1 MEWYQLEADDEIL
14 SQVQELKEEQ
24 DRSGEQ
30 QQPVAE
36 TSKTIHPLVREIRS
50 LRSHAAEAK
59 VTTRLYEIN
68 QRGLEKVAADARN
81 ENAWLQQRQKQLVQA
96 AGEWELKRQKA
107 LWEDLEKTNKDLTE
121 HVTQLQAERASL
133 GSENVLWEDEKQ
145 RLGLKIQALLEH
157 YRENGMRLY
166 CKLAK
171 VERLRRPLPLSAL
184 LLGAVPPTL
193 PEAPPLR
200 RSCHRKRPRPRES
213 ADRAKLRGRGAGAEA
228 RRGAAAGASGKVARV
243 SGCPTG
249 PRSLVR
255 ERGVPEEAG
264 SGRASCRR
272 APFRSFPSLRAAS
285 RLCPHRGRP
294 ALFLW
299 TLPPQTRAPVSVPT
313 LGLPR
318 PERSPPAR
326 SSRRDSFRGPATAS
340 LRPRRPP
347 SSFPPSLAATLAPS
361 RPLRPGRGPEEPP
374 GGLPAPR
381 SGRLKER
388 KRSTEAEGSK
398 ERGLVHVWQAG
409 SFSEKP
415 ERLPGWGGKTVL
427 QAALGVKHGVLLTED
442 GEVYSFGT
450 LPWRSEPTSIC
461 PSSPILED
469 ALAGHHVVTIATGSF
484 HSGAVTDSG
493 MVYMWGENSAGQCAV
508 ANQQYVPEPT
518 PVSISD
524 SESSPLLAVRIL
536 QLACGEEHTL
546 ALSISREIWAW
557 GTGCQLGLI
566 TTAFPVTKPQKVEHL
581 AGRVVLQVAC
591 GAFHSLALV
600 QCLPSQDLK
609 PVPERCNQCSQ
620 LLITMTDKEDH
631 VIISD
636 SHCCPLG
643 VTLSESQADSHTST
657 AFSPSAEALDNQ
669 GETFENT
676 IVESGL
682 SSAADLRVGSV
693 QTNSSE
699 AVSSQQ
705 SVLGMPVPSAASIPS
720 DPITQA
726 AEGYLGKL
734 SSRSVKEDSES
745 GDKPVPSQPLTEAAV
760 PNLYAPPP
768 PSTSALNSLVVSCA
782 SAVGVRVAATCE
794 AGALSLKRVM
804 NFYGAVPGE
813 PTGPEGPK
821 DSREEQVKQESMQG
835 KKSSSLVDIRE
846 EESEGGSRRL
856 SLPGLLSQVSPRL
869 LRKAARV
876 RPRAVVLTPTYSGEA
891 DALLPSLRTEVWTWG
906 RGKEGQ
912 LGHGDVLPRLQPLC
926 VKCLDGKEVIHLGAG
941 GSHSLALTAKSQVYS
956 WGNNTFGQLGHSN
969 FPTTVPRLAKISSD
983 NGIWSFAAAQDYSLF
998 VVDTED
1004 FQPGLYYSGW
1014 QGPAEGDSLPENP
1027 SGTQAPVLLSCSKL
1041 GYISRITAGK
1051 DRYLALVDRNIM
1063 GYIASLHELA
1073 TTERRFYSKLSDIK
1087 SQILRPLLSLENLGT
1102 MATVQLLQEVAS
1114 RFSKLC
1120 YLIGQHGASLSSFLQ
1135 GTKEARSLVVL
1146 KHANLFLDSYTEQV
1160 SGPVYCTSI
1169 TNFLVM
1175 GGFQLLAKPAIDFLN
1190 KNQEL
1195 LQDLS
1200 EVNDENTQLV
1210 EILHSLFFLPIR
1222 RLHNYAKV
1230 LLKLATCF
1238 EVSSSEY
1245 QKLQDSSSCY
1255 ESLALH
1261 LGRKRKEAEYT
1272 LGFWKTF
1279 PGKMTDSL
1287 RKPERRLL
1295 CESSNR
1301 ALSLQHAGRF
1311 SVNWFILFND
1321 ALVHAQFSTHH
1332 VFPLT
1337 TLWVEPLSEEAGSV
1351 NGLKITTPEEQ
1362 FTLISSTP
1370 QEKTK
1375 WLRAISQ
1382 AVDQALR
1389 GTSDLPPY
1397 GSCSVQRQEPPISR
1411 SAKYTFYKDPRLK
1424 DATYNGRWLLGKPH
1438 GRGVLKWPD
1447 GKTYTGMFRNGLE
1460 EGYGEYRIPNKA
1472 LSKDD
1477 HYVGHWKEGKMC
1489 GQGVYSYASGEVFEG
1504 CFQDDM
1510 RHGHGLLRSGKLTS
1524 SSPSMFIG
1532 QWIMD
1537 KKAGYGVFDDITR
1550 GEKYM
1555 GMWQEDACQG
1565 NGVVVTQFGLYYEG
1579 NFHLNKMMGNGILLS
1594 EDDTIYEGEFSD
1606 DWTLSGKG
1614 TLTMPNGDYI
1624 EGYFSGEWGSGIKIT
1639 GTYFKPSLYEND
1651 KDRPKVLRLG
1661 NLSVAP
1667 DEKWKAVFDE
1677 CWHQLGCESPG
1688 QGEVWKAWDN
1698 IAVALTTSR
1707 RQHRDSPEILSRSQT
1722 QTLESLEF
1730 IPQHVGAFSVEKY
1743 EDIRKYLIKA
1753 CDTPLHPLG
1762 RLVETLVAVYRM
1774 TYVGVGANRRLLQ
1787 EAVKEIKSY
1796 LKRIF
1801 QLVRFLF
1808 PELPEEGSTIPLSAP
1823 LPAEKKSFCTGKA
1836 DSRSESPEPGYV
1848 VTSSGLL
1855 LPVLLPRLYP
1865 PLFMLYALDNDREED
1880 VYWECVLR
1888 LNKQP
1893 DTALLG
1899 FLGVQRKFWPVTL
1912 SILGESKK
1920 VLPTTK
1926 DACFASAVECLQQI
1940 STTFTPSDKL
1950 KVIQQTFEEISQ
1962 SVLASLQEDFLWS
1975 MDDLFPVFL
1984 YVVLRARI
1992 RNLGSEVHLIEDL
2005 MDPYLQHGEQGIMF
2019 TTLKACY
2026 YQIQREKLN

>member
-1 MEWYQLEADDEIL
+1 MDA
-14 SQVQELKEEQ
+14 KT
-24 DRSGEQ
+24 RS
-30 QQPVAE
+30 
-36 TSKTIHPLVREIRS
+36 
-50 LRSHAAEAK
+50 
-59 VTTRLYEIN
+59 
-68 QRGLEKVAADARN
+68 
-81 ENAWLQQRQKQLVQA
+81 
-96 AGEWELKRQKA
+96 
-107 LWEDLEKTNKDLTE
+107 
-121 HVTQLQAERASL
+121 
-133 GSENVLWEDEKQ
+133 
-145 RLGLKIQALLEH
+145 
-157 YRENGMRLY
+157 
-166 CKLAK
+166 
-171 VERLRRPLPLSAL
+171 
-184 LLGAVPPTL
+184 
-193 PEAPPLR
+193 
-200 RSCHRKRPRPRES
+200 
-213 ADRAKLRGRGAGAEA
+213 
-228 RRGAAAGASGKVARV
+228 
-243 SGCPTG
+243 
-249 PRSLVR
+249 
-255 ERGVPEEAG
+255 
-264 SGRASCRR
+264 
-272 APFRSFPSLRAAS
+272 
-285 RLCPHRGRP
+285 
-294 ALFLW
+294 
-299 TLPPQTRAPVSVPT
+299 
-313 LGLPR
+313 
-318 PERSPPAR
+318 
-326 SSRRDSFRGPATAS
+326 
-340 LRPRRPP
+340 
-347 SSFPPSLAATLAPS
+347 
-361 RPLRPGRGPEEPP
+361 
-374 GGLPAPR
+374 
-381 SGRLKER
+381 
-388 KRSTEAEGSK
+388 STEAEGSK
-398 ERGLVHVWQAG
+398 ERGLVHIWPAG
-409 SFSEKP
+409 SFSVTP
-415 ERLPGWGGKTVL
+415 ERLLGCGGKTVL
-427 QAALGVKHGVLLTED
+427 QAALGIKHGVLLTED
-442 GEVYSFGT
+442 GQVYSFGT
-450 LPWRSEPTSIC
+450 LPWRHEAAEIC
-461 PSSPILED
+461 PSNPLLEH
-469 ALAGHHVVTIATGSF
+469 ALAGHYVVTVATGSY
-484 HSGAVTDSG
+484 HSGAVTESG
-493 MVYMWGENSAGQCAV
+493 TVYMWGENSAGQCAV
-508 ANQQYVPEPT
+508 ANQQYVAEPQ

-566 TTAFPVTKPQKVEHL
+566 TSAFPVTKPQKVEHL

-591 GAFHSLALV
+591 GASHSLALV

-620 LLITMTDKEDH
+620 LLMTMTDKEDH

-643 VTLSESQADSHTST
+643 VTLCESQA
-657 AFSPSAEALDNQ
+657 
-669 GETFENT
+669 ENHA
-676 IVESGL
+676 
-682 SSAADLRVGSV
+682 SAAITPSSLDALGNQADVFESTRGEKELPVAAELSATSV
-693 QTNSSE
+693 QTTSDDASSSQLDMMGTAEISSTRNIPSYPDTQAVNEYLRKLSDHPVREEAENSAKSVPCQPLVEE
-699 AVSSQQ
+699 AVPHLHS
-705 SVLGMPVPSAASIPS
+705 
-720 DPITQA
+720 
-726 AEGYLGKL
+726 
-734 SSRSVKEDSES
+734 
-745 GDKPVPSQPLTEAAV
+745 
-760 PNLYAPPP
+760 PPTT
-768 PSTSALNSLVVSCA
+768 STSALNSLVVSCA
-782 SAVGVRVAATCE
+782 SAVGVRVAATYE
-794 AGALSLKRVM
+794 AGALSLKKVM
-804 NFYGAVPGE
+804 NFYSTAPCEAGAQAGSGSPL
-813 PTGPEGPK
+813 GPEGPK

-876 RPRAVVLTPTYSGEA
+876 KTRTVVLTPTYSGEA

-906 RGKEGQ
+906 KGKEGQ

-926 VKCLDGKEVIHLGAG
+926 VKCLDGKEVIYVEAG
-941 GSHSLALTAKSQVYS
+941 GYHSLALTAKSQVYS
-956 WGNNTFGQLGHSN
+956 WGSNTAGQLGHSDS
-969 FPTTVPRLAKISSD
+969 PTTVPRLAKV
-983 NGIWSFAAAQDYSLF
+983 NGVSGTWSVTAGPDYSLF
-998 VVDTED
+998 LVDTED
-1004 FQPGLYYSGW
+1004 FQPGLYYSGR
-1014 QGPAEGDSLPENP
+1014 QVPTEGDSLPESQ
-1027 SGTQAPVLLSCSKL
+1027 SGTKSPVLLSCHKL
-1041 GYISRITAGK
+1041 GYISGVTAGK
-1051 DRYLALVDRNIM
+1051 DNFLTLVDKNIM

-1087 SQILRPLLSLENLGT
+1087 SQVLRPLLSLENLGP
-1102 MATVQLLQEVAS
+1102 ASTVQLLQEVAS

-1120 YLIGQHGASLSSFLQ
+1120 YLIGQHGTSLSSFLH
-1135 GTKEARSLVVL
+1135 GRKEARSLVIL
-1146 KHANLFLDSYTEQV
+1146 KHAGLFLDSYTE
-1160 SGPVYCTSI
+1160 YCTSI
-1169 TNFLVM
+1169 TNFVVM

-1195 LQDLS
+1195 LQGLS
-1200 EVNDENTQLV
+1200 EVNDENTQLM
-1210 EILHSLFFLPIR
+1210 EILNTLFFLPIG
-1222 RLHNYAKV
+1222 RLHDYAKI

-1238 EVSSSEY
+1238 EVTAPEY
-1245 QKLQDSSSCY
+1245 QKLQDASSCY
-1255 ESLALH
+1255 ECLALH

-1332 VFPLT
+1332 VFPLA
-1337 TLWVEPLSEEAGSV
+1337 TLWVEPLSEEASGV
-1351 NGLKITTPEEQ
+1351 NGLKVTTPEEQ
-1362 FTLISSTP
+1362 FTLVSSTP

-1397 GSCSVQRQEPPISR
+1397 GSGSSLPRQDPPISR

-1424 DATYNGRWLLGKPH
+1424 EATYDGRWLSGKPH

-1447 GKTYTGMFRNGLE
+1447 GKMYSGMFRNGLE
-1460 EGYGEYRIPNKA
+1460 DGYGEYRIPNKA
-1472 LSKDD
+1472 LNKEDQ
-1477 HYVGHWKEGKMC
+1477 YVGHWKEGKMC
-1489 GQGVYSYASGEVFEG
+1489 GQGIYSYASGEVFEG
-1504 CFQDDM
+1504 CFQDNM

-1532 QWIMD
+1532 QWVMD

-1555 GMWQEDACQG
+1555 GMWQDDVCQG

-1579 NFHLNKMMGNGILLS
+1579 NFSLNKMMGNGVLLS

-1606 DWTLSGKG
+1606 DWNLSGKG

-1624 EGYFSGEWGSGIKIT
+1624 EGFFNGEWGSGIKIT
-1639 GTYFKPSLYEND
+1639 GSYFKPSLYESD
-1651 KDRPKVLRLG
+1651 KDRPKVLKLG
-1661 NLSVAP
+1661 NLAVPA

-1677 CWHQLGCESPG
+1677 CWRQLGCENPG
-1688 QGEVWKAWDN
+1688 QGDVWKAWDN
-1698 IAVALTTSR
+1698 IAVALTTNR

-1730 IPQHVGAFSVEKY
+1730 IPHHVGAFSVEKY
-1743 EDIRKYLIKA
+1743 EGIKKYLIKA

-1762 RLVETLVAVYRM
+1762 GLVETLVAVYRM

-1808 PELPEEGSTIPLSAP
+1808 PELPDEGSTIPLSTP
-1823 LPAEKKSFCTGKA
+1823 LPTERKASFCTGKS

-1912 SILGESKK
+1912 AALGESKK

-1962 SVLASLQEDFLWS
+1962 SVLATLQEDFLWS

>member
-1 MEWYQLEADDEIL
+1 MD
-14 SQVQELKEEQ
+14 
-24 DRSGEQ
+24 
-30 QQPVAE
+30 
-36 TSKTIHPLVREIRS
+36 SK
-50 LRSHAAEAK
+50 K
-59 VTTRLYEIN
+59 
-68 QRGLEKVAADARN
+68 
-81 ENAWLQQRQKQLVQA
+81 
-96 AGEWELKRQKA
+96 
-107 LWEDLEKTNKDLTE
+107 
-121 HVTQLQAERASL
+121 
-133 GSENVLWEDEKQ
+133 
-145 RLGLKIQALLEH
+145 
-157 YRENGMRLY
+157 
-166 CKLAK
+166 
-171 VERLRRPLPLSAL
+171 
-184 LLGAVPPTL
+184 
-193 PEAPPLR
+193 
-200 RSCHRKRPRPRES
+200 
-213 ADRAKLRGRGAGAEA
+213 
-228 RRGAAAGASGKVARV
+228 
-243 SGCPTG
+243 
-249 PRSLVR
+249 
-255 ERGVPEEAG
+255 
-264 SGRASCRR
+264 
-272 APFRSFPSLRAAS
+272 
-285 RLCPHRGRP
+285 
-294 ALFLW
+294 
-299 TLPPQTRAPVSVPT
+299 
-313 LGLPR
+313 
-318 PERSPPAR
+318 R
-326 SSRRDSFRGPATAS
+326 SST
-340 LRPRRPP
+340 
-347 SSFPPSLAATLAPS
+347 
-361 RPLRPGRGPEEPP
+361 
-374 GGLPAPR
+374 
-381 SGRLKER
+381 K
-388 KRSTEAEGSK
+388 AEGSK
-398 ERGLVHVWQAG
+398 ERGLVHVWPAG
-409 SFSEKP
+409 SCSVTP
-415 ERLPGWGGKTVL
+415 ERLPGWGERTVL

-442 GEVYSFGT
+442 GAVYSFGT
-450 LPWRSEPTSIC
+450 LPWRSAPAETC
-461 PSSPILED
+461 PSSPILEH
-469 ALAGHHVVTIATGSF
+469 ALVGQCVVTVAAGSF
-484 HSGAVTDSG
+484 HSGAVTESG
-493 MVYMWGENSAGQCAV
+493 VVYMWGENSAGQCAV
-508 ANQQYVPEPT
+508 ANQQWVPEPSA
-518 PVSISD
+518 VSIAD
-524 SESSPLLAVRIL
+524 SETSPSLAVRIL

-557 GTGCQLGLI
+557 GTGCQLGLM
-566 TTAFPVTKPQKVEHL
+566 TTTFPVTKPQKVEHL

-591 GAFHSLALV
+591 GASHSLALV
-600 QCLPSQDLK
+600 QCPPSQK

-620 LLITMTDKEDH
+620 LLMTMTDKEDH

-643 VTLSESQADSHTST
+643 VTLAESQAEKQAST
-657 AFSPSAEALDNQ
+657 AISPSTETRDSQ
-669 GETFENT
+669 GEVFENT
-676 IVESGL
+676 HVQHDPAVANKLNVGNVQTTSGDAVPPQL
-682 SSAADLRVGSV
+682 DIIGTTETSSAR
-693 QTNSSE
+693 N
-699 AVSSQQ
+699 
-705 SVLGMPVPSAASIPS
+705 IPS
-720 DPITQA
+720 DPDAPAGNEHMQ
-726 AEGYLGKL
+726 KL
-734 SSRSVKEDSES
+734 SDPSKRENSEN
-745 GDKPVPSQPLTEAAV
+745 GEKPVPSQ
-760 PNLYAPPP
+760 
-768 PSTSALNSLVVSCA
+768 
-782 SAVGVRVAATCE
+782 
-794 AGALSLKRVM
+794 
-804 NFYGAVPGE
+804 
-813 PTGPEGPK
+813 
-821 DSREEQVKQESMQG
+821 
-835 KKSSSLVDIRE
+835 
-846 EESEGGSRRL
+846 
-856 SLPGLLSQVSPRL
+856 
-869 LRKAARV
+869 
-876 RPRAVVLTPTYSGEA
+876 
-891 DALLPSLRTEVWTWG
+891 
-906 RGKEGQ
+906 
-912 LGHGDVLPRLQPLC
+912 
-926 VKCLDGKEVIHLGAG
+926 
-941 GSHSLALTAKSQVYS
+941 
-956 WGNNTFGQLGHSN
+956 
-969 FPTTVPRLAKISSD
+969 
-983 NGIWSFAAAQDYSLF
+983 
-998 VVDTED
+998 
-1004 FQPGLYYSGW
+1004 
-1014 QGPAEGDSLPENP
+1014 
-1027 SGTQAPVLLSCSKL
+1027 L
-1041 GYISRITAGK
+1041 GYISRVAAGR
-1051 DRYLALVDRNIM
+1051 DSYLALVDKNIM

-1073 TTERRFYSKLSDIK
+1073 ATERRFYAKLSDIK

-1102 MATVQLLQEVAS
+1102 ASTVQLLQEVAS

-1135 GTKEARSLVVL
+1135 GVKEARSLVIL
-1146 KHANLFLDSYTEQV
+1146 KHASLFLDSYTE
-1160 SGPVYCTSI
+1160 YCTAV
-1169 TNFLVM
+1169 THFLVM

-1200 EVNDENTQLV
+1200 EVIDENIQLI
-1210 EILHSLFFLPIR
+1210 EILNTLFFLPTR
-1222 RLHNYAKV
+1222 RLHNYAEV

-1238 EVSSSEY
+1238 EVTSPDY

-1255 ESLALH
+1255 ECLALH

-1332 VFPLT
+1332 VFPLAT
-1337 TLWVEPLSEEAGSV
+1337 IWAEPLSEEAGGV

-1389 GTSDLPPY
+1389 GASDHPPY
-1397 GSCSVQRQEPPISR
+1397 GGGSSIQRQEPPISR

-1424 DATYNGRWLLGKPH
+1424 DATYDGRWFSGKPH

-1447 GKTYTGMFRNGLE
+1447 GKMYSGTFRNGLE
-1460 EGYGEYRIPNKA
+1460 DGYGEYRIPNKA
-1472 LSKDD
+1472 LSKED

-1504 CFQDDM
+1504 CFQDNM

-1532 QWIMD
+1532 QWVMD
-1537 KKAGYGVFDDITR
+1537 KKSGYGVFDDITR

-1555 GMWQEDACQG
+1555 GMWQDDVCQG

-1579 NFHLNKMMGNGILLS
+1579 NFHLNKMMGNGVLLS

-1606 DWTLSGKG
+1606 DWTLNGKG

-1639 GTYFKPSLYEND
+1639 GTYFKPSLYESD
-1651 KDRPKVLRLG
+1651 KDKPKVFRKLG
-1661 NLSVAP
+1661 NLAVPA

-1688 QGEVWKAWDN
+1688 QGEVWKAWEN
-1698 IAVALTTSR
+1698 IAVALTANR

-1743 EDIRKYLIKA
+1743 DDIKKYLIKA

-1823 LPAEKKSFCTGKA
+1823 LPTERKSFCTGKS

-1865 PLFMLYALDNDREED
+1865 PLFMLYALENDREED

-1893 DTALLG
+1893 DIALLG

-1912 SILGESKK
+1912 SILGETKK

-1962 SVLASLQEDFLWS
+1962 GVLASLQEDFLWS

>member
-1 MEWYQLEADDEIL
+1 MD
-14 SQVQELKEEQ
+14 SKK
-24 DRSGEQ
+24 RS
-30 QQPVAE
+30 
-36 TSKTIHPLVREIRS
+36 
-50 LRSHAAEAK
+50 
-59 VTTRLYEIN
+59 
-68 QRGLEKVAADARN
+68 
-81 ENAWLQQRQKQLVQA
+81 
-96 AGEWELKRQKA
+96 
-107 LWEDLEKTNKDLTE
+107 
-121 HVTQLQAERASL
+121 
-133 GSENVLWEDEKQ
+133 
-145 RLGLKIQALLEH
+145 
-157 YRENGMRLY
+157 
-166 CKLAK
+166 
-171 VERLRRPLPLSAL
+171 
-184 LLGAVPPTL
+184 
-193 PEAPPLR
+193 
-200 RSCHRKRPRPRES
+200 
-213 ADRAKLRGRGAGAEA
+213 
-228 RRGAAAGASGKVARV
+228 
-243 SGCPTG
+243 
-249 PRSLVR
+249 
-255 ERGVPEEAG
+255 
-264 SGRASCRR
+264 
-272 APFRSFPSLRAAS
+272 
-285 RLCPHRGRP
+285 
-294 ALFLW
+294 
-299 TLPPQTRAPVSVPT
+299 
-313 LGLPR
+313 
-318 PERSPPAR
+318 
-326 SSRRDSFRGPATAS
+326 
-340 LRPRRPP
+340 
-347 SSFPPSLAATLAPS
+347 
-361 RPLRPGRGPEEPP
+361 
-374 GGLPAPR
+374 
-381 SGRLKER
+381 
-388 KRSTEAEGSK
+388 STEAEGSK

-409 SFSEKP
+409 SFPITP

-450 LPWRSEPTSIC
+450 LSWRSEPAEIC
-461 PSSPILED
+461 PSSPVLEN
-469 ALAGHHVVTIATGSF
+469 ALVGQYVVTVATGSF
-484 HSGAVTDSG
+484 HNGAVTESG
-493 MVYMWGENSAGQCAV
+493 VVYMWGENSAGQCAV
-508 ANQQYVPEPT
+508 ANQQYVPEPS

-524 SESSPLLAVRIL
+524 SETSPLLSVRIL

-566 TTAFPVTKPQKVEHL
+566 TTTFPVTKPQKIEHL

-643 VTLSESQADSHTST
+643 VTLSESQAESHAS
-657 AFSPSAEALDNQ
+657 AAISPSPETLGSQ
-669 GETFENT
+669 GVENAP
-676 IVESGL
+676 
-682 SSAADLRVGSV
+682 AAKDAPVTTELNGESV
-693 QTNSSE
+693 QTTSGD
-699 AVSSQQ
+699 AISSQQ
-705 SVLGMPVPSAASIPS
+705 NIMGTTEISSARNIPS
-720 DPITQA
+720 YPDTQA
-726 AEGYLGKL
+726 VNEHLQKL
-734 SSRSVKEDSES
+734 SDHSIKEDSENS
-745 GDKPVPSQPLTEAAV
+745 EKPAAPQPLVEEAI
-760 PNLYAPPP
+760 PHLHSPSTT
-768 PSTSALNSLVVSCA
+768 STSALNSLVVSCA
-782 SAVGVRVAATCE
+782 SAVGVRVAATYE
-794 AGALSLKRVM
+794 AGALSLKKVM
-804 NFYGAVPGE
+804 NFYSTPPCETGAQAGSSAI
-813 PTGPEGPK
+813 GPEGLK

-876 RPRAVVLTPTYSGEA
+876 KTRTVVLTPTYSGEA

-906 RGKEGQ
+906 KGKEGQ

-926 VKCLDGKEVIHLGAG
+926 VKCLDGKEVIHLEAG
-941 GSHSLALTAKSQVYS
+941 SYHSLALTAKSQVYS
-956 WGNNTFGQLGHSN
+956 WGSNTFGQLGHSD
-969 FPTTVPRLAKISSD
+969 FPTTVPRLAKISSE
-983 NGIWSFAAAQDYSLF
+983 NGVWSIAAGQDYSLF
-998 VVDTED
+998 LVDTED
-1004 FQPGLYYSGW
+1004 FQPGLYYSGR
-1014 QGPAEGDSLPENP
+1014 QEPTEGDNLQENH
-1027 SGTQAPVLLSCSKL
+1027 SGTKTPVLLSCSKL
-1041 GYISRITAGK
+1041 GYISRVTAGK
-1051 DRYLALVDRNIM
+1051 DSYLTLVDKNIM

-1102 MATVQLLQEVAS
+1102 ATTVQLLQEVAS

-1120 YLIGQHGASLSSFLQ
+1120 YLIGQHGASLSSFLH
-1135 GTKEARSLVVL
+1135 GIKESRSLVIL
-1146 KHANLFLDSYTEQV
+1146 KHASLFLDSYTE
-1160 SGPVYCTSI
+1160 YCTSI

-1200 EVNDENTQLV
+1200 EVNDENTQLM
-1210 EILHSLFFLPIR
+1210 EILNTLFFLPIR

-1238 EVSSSEY
+1238 EVTSPEY

-1332 VFPLT
+1332 VFPLA
-1337 TLWVEPLSEEAGSV
+1337 TLWAEPLSEEAGGV

-1397 GSCSVQRQEPPISR
+1397 GSGSSVQRQEPPISR

-1424 DATYNGRWLLGKPH
+1424 DATYDGRWLSGKPH

-1447 GKTYTGMFRNGLE
+1447 GKMYSGMFRNGLE
-1460 EGYGEYRIPNKA
+1460 DGYGEYRIPNKA
-1472 LSKDD
+1472 MNKED
-1477 HYVGHWKEGKMC
+1477 HYVGLWKEGKMC
-1489 GQGVYSYASGEVFEG
+1489 GQGVYSHSYASGEVFEG
-1504 CFQDDM
+1504 CFQDNM

-1532 QWIMD
+1532 QWVMD

-1555 GMWQEDACQG
+1555 GLWQDDACQG

-1579 NFHLNKMMGNGILLS
+1579 NFHLNKMMGNGVLLS

-1639 GTYFKPSLYEND
+1639 GTYFKPSLYESD
-1651 KDRPKVLRLG
+1651 KDRPKLFRKLG
-1661 NLSVAP
+1661 NLAVPA

-1677 CWHQLGCESPG
+1677 CWRQLGCESPG

-1698 IAVALTTSR
+1698 IAVALTTNR
-1707 RQHRDSPEILSRSQT
+1707 RQHKDSPEILSRSQT

-1730 IPQHVGAFSVEKY
+1730 IPQHVGTFSVEKY
-1743 EDIRKYLIKA
+1743 DDIKKYLIKVNYVG
-1753 CDTPLHPLG
+1753 LIRLG
-1762 RLVETLVAVYRM
+1762 VVAQYRM

-1823 LPAEKKSFCTGKA
+1823 LPTERKSFCTGKS
-1836 DSRSESPEPGYV
+1836 DSRSESPEPGYFL
-1848 VTSSGLL
+1848 GLRAIFL
-1855 LPVLLPRLYP
+1855 VILSDKVDP
-1865 PLFMLYALDNDREED
+1865 PLNNYIIYAI
-1880 VYWECVLR
+1880 
-1888 LNKQP
+1888 KQKKKNSKFFSVEQFN
-1893 DTALLG
+1893 TKITIIICG
-1899 FLGVQRKFWPVTL
+1899 FHCRKFWPVTL
-1912 SILGESKK
+1912 SILGDNKK

>member
-1 MEWYQLEADDEIL
+1 MD
-14 SQVQELKEEQ
+14 
-24 DRSGEQ
+24 
-30 QQPVAE
+30 
-36 TSKTIHPLVREIRS
+36 SKKKS
-50 LRSHAAEAK
+50 
-59 VTTRLYEIN
+59 
-68 QRGLEKVAADARN
+68 
-81 ENAWLQQRQKQLVQA
+81 
-96 AGEWELKRQKA
+96 
-107 LWEDLEKTNKDLTE
+107 
-121 HVTQLQAERASL
+121 
-133 GSENVLWEDEKQ
+133 
-145 RLGLKIQALLEH
+145 
-157 YRENGMRLY
+157 
-166 CKLAK
+166 
-171 VERLRRPLPLSAL
+171 SA
-184 LLGAVPPTL
+184 
-193 PEAPPLR
+193 
-200 RSCHRKRPRPRES
+200 
-213 ADRAKLRGRGAGAEA
+213 
-228 RRGAAAGASGKVARV
+228 
-243 SGCPTG
+243 
-249 PRSLVR
+249 
-255 ERGVPEEAG
+255 
-264 SGRASCRR
+264 
-272 APFRSFPSLRAAS
+272 
-285 RLCPHRGRP
+285 
-294 ALFLW
+294 
-299 TLPPQTRAPVSVPT
+299 
-313 LGLPR
+313 
-318 PERSPPAR
+318 
-326 SSRRDSFRGPATAS
+326 
-340 LRPRRPP
+340 
-347 SSFPPSLAATLAPS
+347 
-361 RPLRPGRGPEEPP
+361 
-374 GGLPAPR
+374 
-381 SGRLKER
+381 
-388 KRSTEAEGSK
+388 EAEGSK

-409 SFSEKP
+409 SFSLTP

-450 LPWRSEPTSIC
+450 LPWKSESAEIC
-461 PSSPILED
+461 PSSPLLES
-469 ALAGHHVVTIATGSF
+469 ALVGHHVVTVATGSF
-484 HSGAVTDSG
+484 HSGAVTESG
-493 MVYMWGENSAGQCAV
+493 AVYMWGENTAGQCAV
-508 ANQQYVPEPT
+508 ANQQYVPEPSS
-518 PVSISD
+518 VSISD
-524 SESSPLLAVRIL
+524 SETSPLLAVRIL

-566 TTAFPVTKPQKVEHL
+566 TTTFPVTKPQKVEHL

-600 QCLPSQDLK
+600 QCLPPQDLK

-643 VTLSESQADSHTST
+643 VTLSESQAEHHTST
-657 AFSPSAEALDNQ
+657 ATSPQTEV
-669 GETFENT
+669 FENALVGT
-676 IVESGL
+676 ELNMGNISATSG
-682 SSAADLRVGSV
+682 S
-693 QTNSSE
+693 

-705 SVLGMPVPSAASIPS
+705 NVAGTAEVSSARMAPSYP
-720 DPITQA
+720 DTQA
-726 AEGYLGKL
+726 VTAYLQKL
-734 SSRSVKEDSES
+734 SEQPGRENHEQEE
-745 GDKPVPSQPLTEAAV
+745 KPPQVQPPVEEVGPDLHS
-760 PNLYAPPP
+760 PPTT
-768 PSTSALNSLVVSCA
+768 STSALNSLVVSCA
-782 SAVGVRVAATCE
+782 SAVGVRVAATYE
-794 AGALSLKRVM
+794 AGALSLKKVM
-804 NFYGAVPGE
+804 NFYSTTPGE
-813 PTGPEGPK
+813 MGAQPGSAPTGPESLK
-821 DSREEQVKQESMQG
+821 DLREEQVRQESMQG

-846 EESEGGSRRL
+846 EEAEGGSRRL

-876 RPRAVVLTPTYSGEA
+876 KTRTVVLTPTYSGEA

-906 RGKEGQ
+906 KGKDGQ

-926 VKCLDGKEVIHLGAG
+926 VKCLDGKEVIHLEAG
-941 GSHSLALTAKSQVYS
+941 DSHSLALTAKSQVYS
-956 WGNNTFGQLGHSN
+956 WGSNTFGQLGHSD
-969 FPTTVPRLAKISSD
+969 FPTTVPRLAKVSSE
-983 NGIWSFAAAQDYSLF
+983 NGVWSVAAGRDYSLF
-998 VVDTED
+998 LVDTKD
-1004 FQPGLYYSGW
+1004 SQPGLYYSGR
-1014 QGPAEGDSLPENP
+1014 QDPAEGDALPENP
-1027 SGTQAPVLLSCSKL
+1027 GGTKTPVLLSCNKL
-1041 GYISRITAGK
+1041 GYISRVTAGT
-1051 DRYLALVDRNIM
+1051 DSYLALVDKNVM

-1073 TTERRFYSKLSDIK
+1073 TTERRFYSKLSEIK
-1087 SQILRPLLSLENLGT
+1087 SQILRPLLSLDNLGT
-1102 MATVQLLQEVAS
+1102 VTTLQLLQEVAS

-1135 GTKEARSLVVL
+1135 GVKEARSLVIM
-1146 KHANLFLDSYTEQV
+1146 KHSSLFLDSYTE
-1160 SGPVYCTSI
+1160 YCASFS
-1169 TNFLVM
+1169 NFLVM

-1200 EVNDENTQLV
+1200 EVNDENTQLM
-1210 EILHSLFFLPIR
+1210 EILNTVFFLPVR

-1238 EVSSSEY
+1238 EVASPEY
-1245 QKLQDSSSCY
+1245 QMLQDSSSCY

-1332 VFPLT
+1332 VFPLA
-1337 TLWVEPLSEEAGSV
+1337 TLWAEPLSEEAGSV

-1389 GTSDLPPY
+1389 GTSDFPLY
-1397 GSCSVQRQEPPISR
+1397 GGGSSVQRQEPPISR

-1424 DATYNGRWLLGKPH
+1424 DATYDGRWLSGKPH
-1438 GRGVLKWPD
+1438 GRGVLKWLD
-1447 GKTYTGMFRNGLE
+1447 GKTYSGMFRNGLE
-1460 EGYGEYRIPNKA
+1460 DGYGEYRIPNKA
-1472 LSKDD
+1472 LNKED

-1504 CFQDDM
+1504 CFQDNM

-1532 QWIMD
+1532 QWVMD

-1555 GMWQEDACQG
+1555 GMWQDDVCQG

-1579 NFHLNKMMGNGILLS
+1579 NFHLNKMAGNGVLLS

-1639 GTYFKPSLYEND
+1639 GTYFKPSLYESD
-1651 KDRPKVLRLG
+1651 KDKPKALKLG
-1661 NLSVAP
+1661 NLAVAA

-1677 CWHQLGCESPG
+1677 CWRQLGCESPG

-1722 QTLESLEF
+1722 QTLESLEY

-1743 EDIRKYLIKA
+1743 DDIRKYLIKA

-1823 LPAEKKSFCTGKA
+1823 LPTGRRSFCTGKS
-1836 DSRSESPEPGYV
+1836 DSGSESPEPGYV

-1893 DTALLG
+1893 DLPLLG
-1899 FLGVQRKFWPVTL
+1899 FLGVQRKFWPATL

>member
-1 MEWYQLEADDEIL
+1 MD
-14 SQVQELKEEQ
+14 SKK
-24 DRSGEQ
+24 RS
-30 QQPVAE
+30 
-36 TSKTIHPLVREIRS
+36 
-50 LRSHAAEAK
+50 
-59 VTTRLYEIN
+59 
-68 QRGLEKVAADARN
+68 
-81 ENAWLQQRQKQLVQA
+81 
-96 AGEWELKRQKA
+96 
-107 LWEDLEKTNKDLTE
+107 
-121 HVTQLQAERASL
+121 
-133 GSENVLWEDEKQ
+133 
-145 RLGLKIQALLEH
+145 
-157 YRENGMRLY
+157 
-166 CKLAK
+166 
-171 VERLRRPLPLSAL
+171 
-184 LLGAVPPTL
+184 
-193 PEAPPLR
+193 
-200 RSCHRKRPRPRES
+200 
-213 ADRAKLRGRGAGAEA
+213 
-228 RRGAAAGASGKVARV
+228 
-243 SGCPTG
+243 
-249 PRSLVR
+249 
-255 ERGVPEEAG
+255 
-264 SGRASCRR
+264 
-272 APFRSFPSLRAAS
+272 
-285 RLCPHRGRP
+285 
-294 ALFLW
+294 
-299 TLPPQTRAPVSVPT
+299 
-313 LGLPR
+313 
-318 PERSPPAR
+318 
-326 SSRRDSFRGPATAS
+326 
-340 LRPRRPP
+340 
-347 SSFPPSLAATLAPS
+347 
-361 RPLRPGRGPEEPP
+361 
-374 GGLPAPR
+374 
-381 SGRLKER
+381 
-388 KRSTEAEGSK
+388 STEAEGSK

-409 SFSEKP
+409 SCSVTP
-415 ERLPGWGGKTVL
+415 ERLPGWGEKTVL

-442 GEVYSFGT
+442 GAVYSFGN
-450 LPWRSEPTSIC
+450 LPWRNEPAEIC
-461 PSSPILED
+461 PSSPILEN
-469 ALAGHHVVTIATGSF
+469 ALVGQYAVTVAAGSF
-484 HSGAVTDSG
+484 HSGAVTESG
-493 MVYMWGENSAGQCAV
+493 VVYMWGENSAGQCAV
-508 ANQQYVPEPT
+508 ANQPYVPEPN

-524 SESSPLLAVRIL
+524 SEASSLLAVRIL

-566 TTAFPVTKPQKVEHL
+566 TTTFPVTKPQKVEHL

-643 VTLSESQADSHTST
+643 VTLSESQAENQPST
-657 AFSPSAEALDNQ
+657 AISTPTETLDSQ
-669 GETFENT
+669 GEVFENAL
-676 IVESGL
+676 VENALPVATKVSVENVQTTRGDAISSQL
-682 SSAADLRVGSV
+682 DIMGTTGVSSAGNVPSYPNC
-693 QTNSSE
+693 Q
-699 AVSSQQ
+699 AVSEFMQ
-705 SVLGMPVPSAASIPS
+705 
-720 DPITQA
+720 
-726 AEGYLGKL
+726 KL
-734 SSRSVKEDSES
+734 TDHSKGENSEDGE
-745 GDKPVPSQPLTEAAV
+745 KPVPSQPLVEEAV
-760 PNLYAPPP
+760 PNLHSPPTT
-768 PSTSALNSLVVSCA
+768 STSALNSLVVSCA
-782 SAVGVRVAATCE
+782 SAVGVRVAATYE
-794 AGALSLKRVM
+794 AGALSLKKVM
-804 NFYGAVPGE
+804 NFYNTAPCEPGAQAGSGSI
-813 PTGPEGPK
+813 GPESLK

-876 RPRAVVLTPTYSGEA
+876 KTRTVVLTPTYSGEA

-906 RGKEGQ
+906 KGKEGQ

-926 VKCLDGKEVIHLGAG
+926 VKCLDGKEVIHLEAGAY
-941 GSHSLALTAKSQVYS
+941 HSLALTAKSQVYS
-956 WGNNTFGQLGHSN
+956 WGSNTFGQLGHSD
-969 FPTTVPRLAKISSD
+969 FPTTVPRLAK
-983 NGIWSFAAAQDYSLF
+983 
-998 VVDTED
+998 
-1004 FQPGLYYSGW
+1004 
-1014 QGPAEGDSLPENP
+1014 
-1027 SGTQAPVLLSCSKL
+1027 L
-1041 GYISRITAGK
+1041 GYISRVTAGK
-1051 DRYLALVDRNIM
+1051 DSYLALVDKNIM

-1102 MATVQLLQEVAS
+1102 ASTVQLLQEVAS

-1120 YLIGQHGASLSSFLQ
+1120 YLIGQHGASLSSFLH
-1135 GTKEARSLVVL
+1135 GIKEARSLVIL
-1146 KHANLFLDSYTEQV
+1146 KHASLFLDSYTE
-1160 SGPVYCTSI
+1160 YCTSI

-1200 EVNDENTQLV
+1200 EVTDENTQLI
-1210 EILHSLFFLPIR
+1210 EILNTLFFMPTR
-1222 RLHNYAKV
+1222 RLHNYAEV

-1238 EVSSSEY
+1238 EVTSPEY

-1332 VFPLT
+1332 VFPLA
-1337 TLWVEPLSEEAGSV
+1337 TLWAEPLSEEAGGV

-1397 GSCSVQRQEPPISR
+1397 GSGSSIQRQDPPISR

-1424 DATYNGRWLLGKPH
+1424 DASYDGRWFSGKPH

-1447 GKTYTGMFRNGLE
+1447 GKMYSGMFRSGLE
-1460 EGYGEYRIPNKA
+1460 DGYGEYRVPNKA
-1472 LSKDD
+1472 LNKED

-1489 GQGVYSYASGEVFEG
+1489 GQGVYSYASGEVFQG
-1504 CFQDDM
+1504 CFQDNM

-1532 QWIMD
+1532 QWVMD

-1555 GMWQEDACQG
+1555 GMWQDDVCQG

-1579 NFHLNKMMGNGILLS
+1579 NFHLNKMMGNGVLLS

-1624 EGYFSGEWGSGIKIT
+1624 EGCFSGEWGSGIKIT
-1639 GTYFKPSLYEND
+1639 GTYFKPSLYESD
-1651 KDRPKVLRLG
+1651 KDRPKVFRKLG
-1661 NLSVAP
+1661 NLAVPP

-1677 CWHQLGCESPG
+1677 CWRQLGCENPG
-1688 QGEVWKAWDN
+1688 QGEVWKAWEN
-1698 IAVALTTSR
+1698 IAVALTASR
-1707 RQHRDSPEILSRSQT
+1707 RQHKDSPEVLSRSQT

-1743 EDIRKYLIKA
+1743 DDIRKYLIKA

-1823 LPAEKKSFCTGKA
+1823 LPSERKPFCTGMS

-1880 VYWECVLR
+1880 IYWECVLR

-1893 DTALLG
+1893 DIALLG

-1912 SILGESKK
+1912 LILGETKK

>member
-1 MEWYQLEADDEIL
+1 MD
-14 SQVQELKEEQ
+14 
-24 DRSGEQ
+24 
-30 QQPVAE
+30 
-36 TSKTIHPLVREIRS
+36 SK
-50 LRSHAAEAK
+50 K
-59 VTTRLYEIN
+59 
-68 QRGLEKVAADARN
+68 
-81 ENAWLQQRQKQLVQA
+81 
-96 AGEWELKRQKA
+96 
-107 LWEDLEKTNKDLTE
+107 
-121 HVTQLQAERASL
+121 
-133 GSENVLWEDEKQ
+133 GS
-145 RLGLKIQALLEH
+145 
-157 YRENGMRLY
+157 
-166 CKLAK
+166 
-171 VERLRRPLPLSAL
+171 
-184 LLGAVPPTL
+184 
-193 PEAPPLR
+193 
-200 RSCHRKRPRPRES
+200 
-213 ADRAKLRGRGAGAEA
+213 
-228 RRGAAAGASGKVARV
+228 
-243 SGCPTG
+243 
-249 PRSLVR
+249 
-255 ERGVPEEAG
+255 
-264 SGRASCRR
+264 
-272 APFRSFPSLRAAS
+272 
-285 RLCPHRGRP
+285 
-294 ALFLW
+294 
-299 TLPPQTRAPVSVPT
+299 
-313 LGLPR
+313 
-318 PERSPPAR
+318 SP
-326 SSRRDSFRGPATAS
+326 
-340 LRPRRPP
+340 
-347 SSFPPSLAATLAPS
+347 
-361 RPLRPGRGPEEPP
+361 
-374 GGLPAPR
+374 
-381 SGRLKER
+381 K
-388 KRSTEAEGSK
+388 AEGSK

-409 SFSEKP
+409 SCSVTP
-415 ERLPGWGGKTVL
+415 ERLPGWGERTVL

-442 GEVYSFGT
+442 GAVYSFGA
-450 LPWRSEPTSIC
+450 LPWRSAPAEAC
-461 PSSPILED
+461 PSSPVLEH
-469 ALAGHHVVTIATGSF
+469 ALAGQCVVAVAAGSF
-484 HSGAVTDSG
+484 HSGAVTEG
-493 MVYMWGENSAGQCAV
+493 GVAYMWGENSAGQCAV
-508 ANQQYVPEPT
+508 ANQPRVPEPSA
-518 PVSISD
+518 VSIAD
-524 SESSPLLAVRIL
+524 SETSPSLAVRIV

-557 GTGCQLGLI
+557 GTGCQLGLM
-566 TTAFPVTKPQKVEHL
+566 TTTFPVTKPQKVEHL

-600 QCLPSQDLK
+600 QCPPSQK

-643 VTLSESQADSHTST
+643 VTLAESQAENQAST
-657 AFSPSAEALDNQ
+657 AISPSTETRDSL
-669 GETFENT
+669 GEVFESTGVQHDLAVANKLNVGHVHT
-676 IVESGL
+676 TSGNAIP
-682 SSAADLRVGSV
+682 SPPDIIGTTETSAG
-693 QTNSSE
+693 
-699 AVSSQQ
+699 
-705 SVLGMPVPSAASIPS
+705 SIPS
-720 DPITQA
+720 DPA
-726 AEGYLGKL
+726 APAGSELAQKL
-734 SSRSVKEDSES
+734 SDPSTRENSENHE
-745 GDKPVPSQPLTEAAV
+745 KPVPSQPLVEEAV
-760 PNLYAPPP
+760 PNLHSPPTT
-768 PSTSALNSLVVSCA
+768 STSALNSLVVSCA
-782 SAVGVRVAATCE
+782 SAVGVRVAATYE
-794 AGALSLKRVM
+794 AGALSLKKVM
-804 NFYGAVPGE
+804 NFYSTAPCEPGAQAGGSSI
-813 PTGPEGPK
+813 GPEGLK

-876 RPRAVVLTPTYSGEA
+876 KTRTVVLTPTYSGEA

-906 RGKEGQ
+906 KGKEGQ

-926 VKCLDGKEVIHLGAG
+926 VKCLDGKEIIHLEAG
-941 GSHSLALTAKSQVYS
+941 GYHSLALTAKSQVYS
-956 WGNNTFGQLGHSN
+956 WGSNTFGQLGHSD
-969 FPTTVPRLAKISSD
+969 FPTTVPRLAKVKSD
-983 NGIWSFAAAQDYSLF
+983 NGVWSVAAGQDYSLF
-998 VVDTED
+998 LVDTED
-1004 FQPGLYYSGW
+1004 FQPGLYYSGR
-1014 QGPAEGDSLPENP
+1014 QDHTEGDNLPENP
-1027 SGTQAPVLLSCSKL
+1027 SGTKAPVLLSCSKL
-1041 GYISRITAGK
+1041 GYISRVAAGK
-1051 DRYLALVDRNIM
+1051 DSYLALVDKNIM

-1073 TTERRFYSKLSDIK
+1073 ATERRFYSKLSDIK

-1102 MATVQLLQEVAS
+1102 ASTVQLLQEVAS

-1135 GTKEARSLVVL
+1135 GVKEARSLVIL
-1146 KHANLFLDSYTEQV
+1146 KHASLFLDSYTE
-1160 SGPVYCTSI
+1160 YCTSI
-1169 TNFLVM
+1169 THFLVM

-1200 EVNDENTQLV
+1200 EVTDENMQLI
-1210 EILHSLFFLPIR
+1210 EILNTLFFLPTR
-1222 RLHNYAKV
+1222 RLHNYAEV

-1238 EVSSSEY
+1238 EVTSPEY

-1332 VFPLT
+1332 VFPLAT
-1337 TLWVEPLSEEAGSV
+1337 IWAEPLSEEAGAV

-1375 WLRAISQ
+1375 WLRALSQ

-1389 GTSDLPPY
+1389 GASEHPPY
-1397 GSCSVQRQEPPISR
+1397 GGGSSVQRQEPPISR

-1424 DATYNGRWLLGKPH
+1424 DATYDGRWFSGKPH

-1447 GKTYTGMFRNGLE
+1447 GKMYSGMFRNGLE
-1460 EGYGEYRIPNKA
+1460 DGYGEYRIPNKA
-1472 LSKDD
+1472 LSKED

-1504 CFQDDM
+1504 CFQDNM

-1532 QWIMD
+1532 QWVMD
-1537 KKAGYGVFDDITR
+1537 KKSGYGVFDDITR

-1555 GMWQEDACQG
+1555 GMWQDDACQG

-1579 NFHLNKMMGNGILLS
+1579 NFHLNKMMGNGVLLS

-1639 GTYFKPSLYEND
+1639 GTYFKPSLYESD
-1651 KDRPKVLRLG
+1651 KDKPKV
-1661 NLSVAP
+1661 
-1667 DEKWKAVFDE
+1667 F
-1677 CWHQLGCESPG
+1677 
-1688 QGEVWKAWDN
+1688 
-1698 IAVALTTSR
+1698 
-1707 RQHRDSPEILSRSQT
+1707 PEILSRSQT

-1743 EDIRKYLIKA
+1743 DDIKKYLIKA

-1823 LPAEKKSFCTGKA
+1823 LPTERKSFCTGKS
-1836 DSRSESPEPGYV
+1836 DSRSESPEPEPGYV

-1865 PLFMLYALDNDREED
+1865 PLFMLYALENDREED
-1880 VYWECVLR
+1880 IYWECVLR

-1893 DTALLG
+1893 DIALLG

-1912 SILGESKK
+1912 SILGETKK

-1962 SVLASLQEDFLWS
+1962 GVLASLQEDFLWS

>member
-1 MEWYQLEADDEIL
+1 MD
-14 SQVQELKEEQ
+14 SKK
-24 DRSGEQ
+24 RS
-30 QQPVAE
+30 
-36 TSKTIHPLVREIRS
+36 
-50 LRSHAAEAK
+50 
-59 VTTRLYEIN
+59 
-68 QRGLEKVAADARN
+68 
-81 ENAWLQQRQKQLVQA
+81 
-96 AGEWELKRQKA
+96 
-107 LWEDLEKTNKDLTE
+107 
-121 HVTQLQAERASL
+121 
-133 GSENVLWEDEKQ
+133 
-145 RLGLKIQALLEH
+145 
-157 YRENGMRLY
+157 
-166 CKLAK
+166 
-171 VERLRRPLPLSAL
+171 
-184 LLGAVPPTL
+184 
-193 PEAPPLR
+193 
-200 RSCHRKRPRPRES
+200 
-213 ADRAKLRGRGAGAEA
+213 
-228 RRGAAAGASGKVARV
+228 
-243 SGCPTG
+243 
-249 PRSLVR
+249 
-255 ERGVPEEAG
+255 
-264 SGRASCRR
+264 
-272 APFRSFPSLRAAS
+272 
-285 RLCPHRGRP
+285 
-294 ALFLW
+294 
-299 TLPPQTRAPVSVPT
+299 
-313 LGLPR
+313 
-318 PERSPPAR
+318 
-326 SSRRDSFRGPATAS
+326 
-340 LRPRRPP
+340 
-347 SSFPPSLAATLAPS
+347 
-361 RPLRPGRGPEEPP
+361 
-374 GGLPAPR
+374 
-381 SGRLKER
+381 
-388 KRSTEAEGSK
+388 STEAEGSK
-398 ERGLVHVWQAG
+398 ERGLVHIWQAG
-409 SFSEKP
+409 SFPITP

-450 LPWRSEPTSIC
+450 LPWKSGPAEIC
-461 PSSPILED
+461 PSSPILEK
-469 ALAGHHVVTIATGSF
+469 ALVGHYVVTVATGSF
-484 HSGAVTDSG
+484 HSGAVTDNG
-493 MVYMWGENSAGQCAV
+493 VAYMWGENSAGQCAV
-508 ANQQYVPEPT
+508 ANQQYVPEPN
-518 PVSISD
+518 PVSIAD
-524 SESSPLLAVRIL
+524 SETSPLLAVRIL

-643 VTLSESQADSHTST
+643 VTLTESQAENHAST
-657 AFSPSAEALDNQ
+657 ALSPSTETLDRQ
-669 GETFENT
+669 EEVFENT
-676 IVESGL
+676 LVASDQSVATELNVVSAQTT
-682 SSAADLRVGSV
+682 SSDAI
-693 QTNSSE
+693 
-699 AVSSQQ
+699 SSQQ
-705 SVLGMPVPSAASIPS
+705 NVMGTTEISSARDMPSYP
-720 DPITQA
+720 DTQA
-726 AEGYLGKL
+726 VSEYLRKL
-734 SSRSVKEDSES
+734 SDHSVREDSEH
-745 GDKPVPSQPLTEAAV
+745 GEKPVPSQPLIEEAI
-760 PNLYAPPP
+760 PNLHSPPTT
-768 PSTSALNSLVVSCA
+768 STSALNSLVVSCA
-782 SAVGVRVAATCE
+782 SAVGVRVAATYE
-794 AGALSLKRVM
+794 AGALSLKKVM
-804 NFYGAVPGE
+804 NFYNTTPCETGAQAGSSAV
-813 PTGPEGPK
+813 GPEGLK

-846 EESEGGSRRL
+846 EETEGGSRRL

-876 RPRAVVLTPTYSGEA
+876 KTRTVVLTPTYSGEA

-906 RGKEGQ
+906 KGKEGQ

-926 VKCLDGKEVIHLGAG
+926 VKCLDGKEVIHLEAG
-941 GSHSLALTAKSQVYS
+941 GYHSLALTAKSQVYS
-956 WGNNTFGQLGHSN
+956 WGSNTFGQLGHSD
-969 FPTTVPRLAKISSD
+969 FPTTVPRLAK
-983 NGIWSFAAAQDYSLF
+983 
-998 VVDTED
+998 
-1004 FQPGLYYSGW
+1004 
-1014 QGPAEGDSLPENP
+1014 
-1027 SGTQAPVLLSCSKL
+1027 L
-1041 GYISRITAGK
+1041 GYISRVTAGK
-1051 DRYLALVDRNIM
+1051 DSYLALVDKNIM

-1102 MATVQLLQEVAS
+1102 TTTVQLLQEVAS

-1120 YLIGQHGASLSSFLQ
+1120 YLIGQHGASLSSFLH
-1135 GTKEARSLVVL
+1135 GVKEARSLVIL
-1146 KHANLFLDSYTEQV
+1146 KHASLFLDSYTE
-1160 SGPVYCTSI
+1160 YCTSI

-1200 EVNDENTQLV
+1200 EVNDENTQLM
-1210 EILHSLFFLPIR
+1210 EILNTLFFLPIR

-1238 EVSSSEY
+1238 EVASPEY

-1255 ESLALH
+1255 ECLALH

-1332 VFPLT
+1332 VFPLA
-1337 TLWVEPLSEEAGSV
+1337 TLWAEPLSEEAGGV
-1351 NGLKITTPEEQ
+1351 NGLKITTPEEH

-1389 GTSDLPPY
+1389 GMSDLPAY
-1397 GSCSVQRQEPPISR
+1397 GSGSSVQRQEPPISR

-1424 DATYNGRWLLGKPH
+1424 DASYDGRWLSGKPH

-1447 GKTYTGMFRNGLE
+1447 GKIYSGMFRNGLE
-1460 EGYGEYRIPNKA
+1460 DGYGEYRIPNKA
-1472 LSKDD
+1472 INKED

-1504 CFQDDM
+1504 CFQDNM

-1532 QWIMD
+1532 QWVTD

-1555 GMWQEDACQG
+1555 GMWQDDVCQG

-1579 NFHLNKMMGNGILLS
+1579 NFHLNKMMGNGVLLS

-1639 GTYFKPSLYEND
+1639 GTYFKPSLYESD
-1651 KDRPKVLRLG
+1651 KDRPKVFRKLG
-1661 NLSVAP
+1661 NLAVPA

-1677 CWHQLGCESPG
+1677 CWRQLGCEGPG

-1743 EDIRKYLIKA
+1743 DDIRKYLIKA

-1823 LPAEKKSFCTGKA
+1823 LPTERKSFCTGKS

-1880 VYWECVLR
+1880 IYWECVLR

-1893 DTALLG
+1893 DIALLG
-1899 FLGVQRKFWPVTL
+1899 FLGVQRKFWPATL

>member
-1 MEWYQLEADDEIL
+1 MD
-14 SQVQELKEEQ
+14 
-24 DRSGEQ
+24 
-30 QQPVAE
+30 
-36 TSKTIHPLVREIRS
+36 SKKKS
-50 LRSHAAEAK
+50 
-59 VTTRLYEIN
+59 
-68 QRGLEKVAADARN
+68 
-81 ENAWLQQRQKQLVQA
+81 
-96 AGEWELKRQKA
+96 
-107 LWEDLEKTNKDLTE
+107 
-121 HVTQLQAERASL
+121 
-133 GSENVLWEDEKQ
+133 
-145 RLGLKIQALLEH
+145 
-157 YRENGMRLY
+157 
-166 CKLAK
+166 
-171 VERLRRPLPLSAL
+171 SA
-184 LLGAVPPTL
+184 
-193 PEAPPLR
+193 
-200 RSCHRKRPRPRES
+200 
-213 ADRAKLRGRGAGAEA
+213 
-228 RRGAAAGASGKVARV
+228 
-243 SGCPTG
+243 
-249 PRSLVR
+249 
-255 ERGVPEEAG
+255 
-264 SGRASCRR
+264 
-272 APFRSFPSLRAAS
+272 
-285 RLCPHRGRP
+285 
-294 ALFLW
+294 
-299 TLPPQTRAPVSVPT
+299 
-313 LGLPR
+313 
-318 PERSPPAR
+318 
-326 SSRRDSFRGPATAS
+326 
-340 LRPRRPP
+340 
-347 SSFPPSLAATLAPS
+347 
-361 RPLRPGRGPEEPP
+361 
-374 GGLPAPR
+374 
-381 SGRLKER
+381 
-388 KRSTEAEGSK
+388 EAEGSK

-409 SFSEKP
+409 SFSLTP

-450 LPWRSEPTSIC
+450 LPWKSESAEVC
-461 PSSPILED
+461 PSSPLLES
-469 ALAGHHVVTIATGSF
+469 ALVGHHVVTVATGSF
-484 HSGAVTDSG
+484 HSGAVTESG
-493 MVYMWGENSAGQCAV
+493 AVYMWGENAAGQCAV
-508 ANQQYVPEPT
+508 ANQQYVPEPSS
-518 PVSISD
+518 VSISD
-524 SESSPLLAVRIL
+524 SETSPVLAVRIL

-566 TTAFPVTKPQKVEHL
+566 TTTFPVTKPQKVEHL

-600 QCLPSQDLK
+600 QCLPPQDLK
-609 PVPERCNQCSQ
+609 PIPERCNQCSQ

-643 VTLSESQADSHTST
+643 VTLSESQAENHAST
-657 AFSPSAEALDNQ
+657 ATSPQTDALDGP
-669 GETFENT
+669 GEVFENT
-676 IVESGL
+676 LVETEL
-682 SSAADLRVGSV
+682 NVGNV
-693 QTNSSE
+693 EATNGS
-699 AVSSQQ
+699 AVSSQNVAGTAEV
-705 SVLGMPVPSAASIPS
+705 SSAKTAPSYP
-720 DPITQA
+720 DTQA
-726 AEGYLGKL
+726 VTAYLQKL
-734 SSRSVKEDSES
+734 SEQEE
-745 GDKPVPSQPLTEAAV
+745 KPPQVQPPVEEAG
-760 PNLYAPPP
+760 PDLHSPPTT
-768 PSTSALNSLVVSCA
+768 STSALNSLVVSCA
-782 SAVGVRVAATCE
+782 SAVGVRVAATYE
-794 AGALSLKRVM
+794 AGALSLKKVM
-804 NFYGAVPGE
+804 NFYSAAPGE
-813 PTGPEGPK
+813 TGAQSGSAPTGPESLK
-821 DSREEQVKQESMQG
+821 DLREEQVKQESMQG

-846 EESEGGSRRL
+846 EEAEGGSRRL

-876 RPRAVVLTPTYSGEA
+876 KTRTVVLTPTYSGEA

-906 RGKEGQ
+906 KGKEGQ

-926 VKCLDGKEVIHLGAG
+926 VKCLDGKEVIHLEAG

-956 WGNNTFGQLGHSN
+956 WGSNTFGQLGHSD
-969 FPTTVPRLAKISSD
+969 FPTTVPRLAKVSSE
-983 NGIWSFAAAQDYSLF
+983 NGVWSVAAGQDYSLF
-998 VVDTED
+998 LVDTKD
-1004 FQPGLYYSGW
+1004 FQPGLYYSGR
-1014 QGPAEGDSLPENP
+1014 QDPAEGDTLPENP
-1027 SGTQAPVLLSCSKL
+1027 GGTKTPVLLSCNKL
-1041 GYISRITAGK
+1041 GYISRVTAGK
-1051 DRYLALVDRNIM
+1051 DSYLALVDKNIM

-1102 MATVQLLQEVAS
+1102 VTTVQLLQEVAS

-1135 GTKEARSLVVL
+1135 GVKEARSLVIM
-1146 KHANLFLDSYTEQV
+1146 KHSSLFLDSYTE
-1160 SGPVYCTSI
+1160 YCTSVS
-1169 TNFLVM
+1169 NFLVM

-1200 EVNDENTQLV
+1200 EVNDENTQLM
-1210 EILHSLFFLPIR
+1210 EILSTLFFLPVR

-1238 EVSSSEY
+1238 EVASPEY
-1245 QKLQDSSSCY
+1245 QMLQDSSSCY

-1321 ALVHAQFSTHH
+1321 VLVHAQFSTHH
-1332 VFPLT
+1332 VFPLA
-1337 TLWVEPLSEEAGSV
+1337 TLWAEPLSEEAGSV

-1362 FTLISSTP
+1362 FTLVSSTP

-1389 GTSDLPPY
+1389 GTSDFPPY
-1397 GSCSVQRQEPPISR
+1397 GGGSSVQRQEPPISR

-1424 DATYNGRWLLGKPH
+1424 DATYDGRWLSGKPH

-1447 GKTYTGMFRNGLE
+1447 GKVYSGMFRNGLE
-1460 EGYGEYRIPNKA
+1460 DGYGEYRIPNKA
-1472 LSKDD
+1472 LNKED

-1504 CFQDDM
+1504 CFQDNM

-1532 QWIMD
+1532 QWMMD

-1555 GMWQEDACQG
+1555 GMWQDDVCQG

-1579 NFHLNKMMGNGILLS
+1579 NFHLNKMAGNGVLLS

-1624 EGYFSGEWGSGIKIT
+1624 EGYFNGEWGSGIKIT
-1639 GTYFKPSLYEND
+1639 GTYFKPSLYESD
-1651 KDRPKVLRLG
+1651 KDKPKAFRKLG
-1661 NLSVAP
+1661 NLAVAA
-1667 DEKWKAVFDE
+1667 DEKWRAVFEE
-1677 CWHQLGCESPG
+1677 CWRQLGCESPG

-1698 IAVALTTSR
+1698 IAVALTASR

-1722 QTLESLEF
+1722 QTLESLEY

-1743 EDIRKYLIKA
+1743 DDIRKYLIKA

-1823 LPAEKKSFCTGKA
+1823 PPTGRRSFCTGKT
-1836 DSRSESPEPGYV
+1836 DSGSESPEPGYV

-1880 VYWECVLR
+1880 IYWECVLR

-1893 DTALLG
+1893 DLPLLG
-1899 FLGVQRKFWPVTL
+1899 FLGVQRKFWPATL

-1920 VLPTTK
+1920 VLATTK

>member
-1 MEWYQLEADDEIL
+1 MD
-14 SQVQELKEEQ
+14 
-24 DRSGEQ
+24 
-30 QQPVAE
+30 
-36 TSKTIHPLVREIRS
+36 SK
-50 LRSHAAEAK
+50 K
-59 VTTRLYEIN
+59 
-68 QRGLEKVAADARN
+68 
-81 ENAWLQQRQKQLVQA
+81 
-96 AGEWELKRQKA
+96 
-107 LWEDLEKTNKDLTE
+107 
-121 HVTQLQAERASL
+121 
-133 GSENVLWEDEKQ
+133 
-145 RLGLKIQALLEH
+145 
-157 YRENGMRLY
+157 
-166 CKLAK
+166 
-171 VERLRRPLPLSAL
+171 
-184 LLGAVPPTL
+184 
-193 PEAPPLR
+193 
-200 RSCHRKRPRPRES
+200 
-213 ADRAKLRGRGAGAEA
+213 
-228 RRGAAAGASGKVARV
+228 
-243 SGCPTG
+243 
-249 PRSLVR
+249 
-255 ERGVPEEAG
+255 
-264 SGRASCRR
+264 
-272 APFRSFPSLRAAS
+272 
-285 RLCPHRGRP
+285 
-294 ALFLW
+294 
-299 TLPPQTRAPVSVPT
+299 
-313 LGLPR
+313 
-318 PERSPPAR
+318 RSP
-326 SSRRDSFRGPATAS
+326 
-340 LRPRRPP
+340 
-347 SSFPPSLAATLAPS
+347 
-361 RPLRPGRGPEEPP
+361 
-374 GGLPAPR
+374 
-381 SGRLKER
+381 
-388 KRSTEAEGSK
+388 TEAEGSK
-398 ERGLVHVWQAG
+398 ERGLVHIWQAG
-409 SFSEKP
+409 SFSVTP
-415 ERLPGWGGKTVL
+415 ERLSGWGGKTVL

-450 LPWRSEPTSIC
+450 LPWKREPAEIC
-461 PSSPILED
+461 PNSPILEN
-469 ALAGHHVVTIATGSF
+469 ALVGQYVVTVATGSF
-484 HSGAVTDSG
+484 HNGAVTESG
-493 MVYMWGENSAGQCAV
+493 VVYMWGENSAGQCAV
-508 ANQQYVPEPT
+508 ANQQYVPEPN

-524 SESSPLLAVRIL
+524 SETSPLLAVRIL

-566 TTAFPVTKPQKVEHL
+566 TTTFPVTKPQKVEHL

-643 VTLSESQADSHTST
+643 VTLSESQAENPAST
-657 AFSPSAEALDNQ
+657 AISPSIETLDRQ
-669 GETFENT
+669 GEVFENSL
-676 IVESGL
+676 VEN
-682 SSAADLRVGSV
+682 DLPIATELNVGSV
-693 QTNSSE
+693 QTTSGD
-699 AVSSQQ
+699 AISSQQ
-705 SVLGMPVPSAASIPS
+705 NIMGRSEISSARNTPSYP
-720 DPITQA
+720 DTQA
-726 AEGYLGKL
+726 VNEYLQKL
-734 SSRSVKEDSES
+734 SDHSIREDSEN
-745 GDKPVPSQPLTEAAV
+745 GEKPMPSQPLVEEAV
-760 PNLYAPPP
+760 SNLQSPPTT
-768 PSTSALNSLVVSCA
+768 STSALNSLVVSCA
-782 SAVGVRVAATCE
+782 SAVGVRVAATYE
-794 AGALSLKRVM
+794 AGALSLKKVM
-804 NFYGAVPGE
+804 NFYSTAPCETGAQVGGSSI
-813 PTGPEGPK
+813 GPESLK

-876 RPRAVVLTPTYSGEA
+876 KTRTVVLTPTYSGEA
-891 DALLPSLRTEVWTWG
+891 DALLPSLRTEVWSWG
-906 RGKEGQ
+906 KGKEGQ

-926 VKCLDGKEVIHLGAG
+926 VKCLDGKEVIHLEAG
-941 GSHSLALTAKSQVYS
+941 GYHSLALTAKSQVYS
-956 WGNNTFGQLGHSN
+956 WGSNTFGQLGHSD
-969 FPTTVPRLAKISSD
+969 FPTTVPRLVKVSSE
-983 NGIWSFAAAQDYSLF
+983 NGVWSVAAGQDYSLF
-998 VVDTED
+998 LVDTED
-1004 FQPGLYYSGW
+1004 FQPGLYYSGR
-1014 QGPAEGDSLPENP
+1014 QDPTEGNNLPENH
-1027 SGTQAPVLLSCSKL
+1027 SGTKTPVLLSCSKL
-1041 GYISRITAGK
+1041 GYISTVTAGK
-1051 DRYLALVDRNIM
+1051 NSYLALVDKNIM

-1102 MATVQLLQEVAS
+1102 VTTVQLLQEVAS

-1120 YLIGQHGASLSSFLQ
+1120 YLIGQHGASLSSFLH
-1135 GTKEARSLVVL
+1135 GIKEARSLVIL
-1146 KHANLFLDSYTEQV
+1146 KHASLFLDSYTE
-1160 SGPVYCTSI
+1160 YCTSI

-1200 EVNDENTQLV
+1200 EVNDESTQLM
-1210 EILHSLFFLPIR
+1210 EILNTLFFLPIR

-1238 EVSSSEY
+1238 EVTSPEY

-1332 VFPLT
+1332 VFPLA
-1337 TLWVEPLSEEAGSV
+1337 TLWAEPLSEEAGGV

-1389 GTSDLPPY
+1389 GTSDLPPF
-1397 GSCSVQRQEPPISR
+1397 GSGISVQRQEPPISR

-1424 DATYNGRWLLGKPH
+1424 DAVYDGRWLSGKPH

-1447 GKTYTGMFRNGLE
+1447 GKMYSGMFRNGLE
-1460 EGYGEYRIPNKA
+1460 DGYGEYRIPSKA
-1472 LSKDD
+1472 LNKED

-1504 CFQDDM
+1504 CFHDNM

-1532 QWIMD
+1532 HWVMD

-1555 GMWQEDACQG
+1555 GMWQDDVCQG

-1579 NFHLNKMMGNGILLS
+1579 NFHLNKMMGNGVLLS
-1594 EDDTIYEGEFSD
+1594 EDDTIYDGEFSD
-1606 DWTLSGKG
+1606 DWTLNGKG

-1639 GTYFKPSLYEND
+1639 GTYFKPSLYESD
-1651 KDRPKVLRLG
+1651 KDRPKVFRKLG
-1661 NLSVAP
+1661 NLAVLA

-1677 CWHQLGCESPG
+1677 CWRQLGCESPG

-1698 IAVALTTSR
+1698 IAVALTTNR

-1743 EDIRKYLIKA
+1743 DDIKKYLIKA

-1762 RLVETLVAVYRM
+1762 RLMETLVAVYRM

-1823 LPAEKKSFCTGKA
+1823 LRTERKSFCTGKS

-1880 VYWECVLR
+1880 IYWECVLR

-1893 DTALLG
+1893 DIALLG
-1899 FLGVQRKFWPVTL
+1899 FLGVQRKFWPVAL

-1940 STTFTPSDKL
+1940 
-1950 KVIQQTFEEISQ
+1950 
-1962 SVLASLQEDFLWS
+1962 
-1975 MDDLFPVFL
+1975 
-1984 YVVLRARI
+1984 RI

>member
-1 MEWYQLEADDEIL
+1 MD
-14 SQVQELKEEQ
+14 
-24 DRSGEQ
+24 
-30 QQPVAE
+30 
-36 TSKTIHPLVREIRS
+36 SK
-50 LRSHAAEAK
+50 K
-59 VTTRLYEIN
+59 
-68 QRGLEKVAADARN
+68 
-81 ENAWLQQRQKQLVQA
+81 
-96 AGEWELKRQKA
+96 
-107 LWEDLEKTNKDLTE
+107 
-121 HVTQLQAERASL
+121 
-133 GSENVLWEDEKQ
+133 GS
-145 RLGLKIQALLEH
+145 
-157 YRENGMRLY
+157 
-166 CKLAK
+166 
-171 VERLRRPLPLSAL
+171 
-184 LLGAVPPTL
+184 T
-193 PEAPPLR
+193 
-200 RSCHRKRPRPRES
+200 
-213 ADRAKLRGRGAGAEA
+213 
-228 RRGAAAGASGKVARV
+228 
-243 SGCPTG
+243 
-249 PRSLVR
+249 
-255 ERGVPEEAG
+255 
-264 SGRASCRR
+264 
-272 APFRSFPSLRAAS
+272 
-285 RLCPHRGRP
+285 
-294 ALFLW
+294 
-299 TLPPQTRAPVSVPT
+299 
-313 LGLPR
+313 
-318 PERSPPAR
+318 
-326 SSRRDSFRGPATAS
+326 
-340 LRPRRPP
+340 
-347 SSFPPSLAATLAPS
+347 
-361 RPLRPGRGPEEPP
+361 
-374 GGLPAPR
+374 
-381 SGRLKER
+381 
-388 KRSTEAEGSK
+388 TEAEGSK
-398 ERGLVHVWQAG
+398 ERGLVHVWPAG
-409 SFSEKP
+409 SFSVTP
-415 ERLPGWGGKTVL
+415 ERFPGWGGKPVL

-450 LPWRSEPTSIC
+450 LPWRSEPAEVC
-461 PSSPILED
+461 PSSPILEN
-469 ALAGHHVVTIATGSF
+469 ALVGQRVVTVATGSF
-484 HSGAVTDSG
+484 HSGAVTEG
-493 MVYMWGENSAGQCAV
+493 GVVYMWGENSAGQCAV
-508 ANQQYVPEPT
+508 ANQRCVPEPN

-524 SESSPLLAVRIL
+524 SDSSPLLAVRIL

-566 TTAFPVTKPQKVEHL
+566 TTTFPVTKPQKVEHL

-643 VTLSESQADSHTST
+643 VALSESQAESQAST
-657 AFSPSAEALDNQ
+657 AISHSAETLDSQ
-669 GETFENT
+669 SEVFENALAERELPV
-676 IVESGL
+676 VELKEGN
-682 SSAADLRVGSV
+682 V
-693 QTNSSE
+693 QTTDGNTSCSQPCVTGTTE
-699 AVSSQQ
+699 VSPARST
-705 SVLGMPVPSAASIPS
+705 PSHP
-720 DPITQA
+720 DTQA
-726 AEGYLGKL
+726 AT
-734 SSRSVKEDSES
+734 SDHSVRGDSEDSE
-745 GDKPVPSQPLTEAAV
+745 KPVPSQPLVEEAI
-760 PNLYAPPP
+760 PNLHSPPTT
-768 PSTSALNSLVVSCA
+768 STSALNSLVVSCA
-782 SAVGVRVAATCE
+782 SAVGVRVAATYE
-794 AGALSLKRVM
+794 AGALSLKKVM
-804 NFYGAVPGE
+804 NFYSTAPCETGAQAGSGSP
-813 PTGPEGPK
+813 GPEGLK

-876 RPRAVVLTPTYSGEA
+876 KTRTVVLTPTYSGEA

-906 RGKEGQ
+906 KGKDGQ

-926 VKCLDGKEVIHLGAG
+926 VKCLDGKEVIHLEAGA
-941 GSHSLALTAKSQVYS
+941 SHSLALTAKSQVYS
-956 WGNNTFGQLGHSN
+956 WGSNTFGQLGHSD
-969 FPTTVPRLAKISSD
+969 FPTTVPRLAK
-983 NGIWSFAAAQDYSLF
+983 
-998 VVDTED
+998 
-1004 FQPGLYYSGW
+1004 
-1014 QGPAEGDSLPENP
+1014 
-1027 SGTQAPVLLSCSKL
+1027 L
-1041 GYISRITAGK
+1041 GYISRVTAGK
-1051 DRYLALVDRNIM
+1051 DSYVALVDKNIM

-1073 TTERRFYSKLSDIK
+1073 TTERRFYSRLSDIK
-1087 SQILRPLLSLENLGT
+1087 SQILRPLLSLENLGAAT
-1102 MATVQLLQEVAS
+1102 TVQLLQEVAS

-1135 GTKEARSLVVL
+1135 GLKEARNLVIL
-1146 KHANLFLDSYTEQV
+1146 KHASLFLDSYTE
-1160 SGPVYCTSI
+1160 YCTSI

-1175 GGFQLLAKPAIDFLN
+1175 GGFPLLAKPAIDFLN

-1200 EVNDENTQLV
+1200 EVNDENTQLM
-1210 EILHSLFFLPIR
+1210 EILNTLFFLPIR

-1238 EVSSSEY
+1238 EVTSPEY
-1245 QKLQDSSSCY
+1245 QKLQDSSACY

-1332 VFPLT
+1332 VFPLA
-1337 TLWVEPLSEEAGSV
+1337 TLWVEPLSEEAGGV
-1351 NGLKITTPEEQ
+1351 NGIKITTPEEQ

-1397 GSCSVQRQEPPISR
+1397 GSGSGVQWQEPPISR

-1424 DATYNGRWLLGKPH
+1424 DATYNGRWLSGKPH

-1447 GKTYTGMFRNGLE
+1447 GRMYSGMFRNGLE
-1460 EGYGEYRIPNKA
+1460 DGYGEYRIPHKA
-1472 LSKDD
+1472 LNKED

-1504 CFQDDM
+1504 CFQDNV

-1532 QWIMD
+1532 QWVMD

-1555 GMWQEDACQG
+1555 GMWQDDACQG

-1579 NFHLNKMMGNGILLS
+1579 NFHLNKMSGNGVLLS

-1624 EGYFSGEWGSGIKIT
+1624 EGYFNGEWGSGIKIT
-1639 GTYFKPSLYEND
+1639 GTYFKPSLYESD
-1651 KDRPKVLRLG
+1651 KDRPPVFRKLG
-1661 NLSVAP
+1661 TLAVQA

-1743 EDIRKYLIKA
+1743 DDIKKYLIKA

-1823 LPAEKKSFCTGKA
+1823 LPTERKSFCTGQS

-1848 VTSSGLL
+1848 VTSSGLV

-1893 DTALLG
+1893 DLALLG

>member
-1 MEWYQLEADDEIL
+1 MD
-14 SQVQELKEEQ
+14 SKK
-24 DRSGEQ
+24 RS
-30 QQPVAE
+30 
-36 TSKTIHPLVREIRS
+36 
-50 LRSHAAEAK
+50 
-59 VTTRLYEIN
+59 
-68 QRGLEKVAADARN
+68 
-81 ENAWLQQRQKQLVQA
+81 
-96 AGEWELKRQKA
+96 
-107 LWEDLEKTNKDLTE
+107 
-121 HVTQLQAERASL
+121 
-133 GSENVLWEDEKQ
+133 
-145 RLGLKIQALLEH
+145 
-157 YRENGMRLY
+157 
-166 CKLAK
+166 
-171 VERLRRPLPLSAL
+171 
-184 LLGAVPPTL
+184 
-193 PEAPPLR
+193 
-200 RSCHRKRPRPRES
+200 
-213 ADRAKLRGRGAGAEA
+213 
-228 RRGAAAGASGKVARV
+228 
-243 SGCPTG
+243 
-249 PRSLVR
+249 
-255 ERGVPEEAG
+255 
-264 SGRASCRR
+264 
-272 APFRSFPSLRAAS
+272 
-285 RLCPHRGRP
+285 
-294 ALFLW
+294 
-299 TLPPQTRAPVSVPT
+299 
-313 LGLPR
+313 
-318 PERSPPAR
+318 
-326 SSRRDSFRGPATAS
+326 
-340 LRPRRPP
+340 
-347 SSFPPSLAATLAPS
+347 
-361 RPLRPGRGPEEPP
+361 
-374 GGLPAPR
+374 
-381 SGRLKER
+381 
-388 KRSTEAEGSK
+388 STEAEGSK
-398 ERGLVHVWQAG
+398 ERGLVHIWQAG
-409 SFSEKP
+409 SFPITP

-450 LPWRSEPTSIC
+450 LPWRSGPAEIC
-461 PSSPILED
+461 PSSPILEN
-469 ALAGHHVVTIATGSF
+469 ALVGQYVVTVATGSF
-484 HSGAVTDSG
+484 HSGAVTDNG
-493 MVYMWGENSAGQCAV
+493 VAYMWGENSAGQCAV
-508 ANQQYVPEPT
+508 ANQQYVPEPN
-518 PVSISD
+518 PVSIAD
-524 SESSPLLAVRIL
+524 SEASPLLAVRIL

-643 VTLSESQADSHTST
+643 VTLTESQAENHAST
-657 AFSPSAEALDNQ
+657 ALSPSAEALDRQ
-669 GETFENT
+669 EEVFENT
-676 IVESGL
+676 LVANDQSVATELNAVSAQTT
-682 SSAADLRVGSV
+682 SSD
-693 QTNSSE
+693 

-705 SVLGMPVPSAASIPS
+705 NVMGTTEISSARNIPS
-720 DPITQA
+720 YPDTQA
-726 AEGYLGKL
+726 VSEYLRKL
-734 SSRSVKEDSES
+734 SDHSVREDSEH
-745 GDKPVPSQPLTEAAV
+745 GEKPMPSQPLVEEAI
-760 PNLYAPPP
+760 PNLHSPPTT
-768 PSTSALNSLVVSCA
+768 STSALNSLVVSCA
-782 SAVGVRVAATCE
+782 SAVGVRVAATYE
-794 AGALSLKRVM
+794 AGALSLKKVM
-804 NFYGAVPGE
+804 NFYSTTPYETGAQAGSSAI
-813 PTGPEGPK
+813 GPEGLK

-846 EESEGGSRRL
+846 EETEGGSRRL

-876 RPRAVVLTPTYSGEA
+876 KTRTVVLTPTYSGEA

-906 RGKEGQ
+906 KGKEGQ

-926 VKCLDGKEVIHLGAG
+926 VKCLDGKEVIHLEAG
-941 GSHSLALTAKSQVYS
+941 GYHSLALTAKSQVYS
-956 WGNNTFGQLGHSN
+956 WGSNTFGQLGHSD
-969 FPTTVPRLAKISSD
+969 FPTTVPRLAKISSE
-983 NGIWSFAAAQDYSLF
+983 NGVWSVAAGQDYSLF
-998 VVDTED
+998 LVDTED
-1004 FQPGLYYSGW
+1004 FQPGLYYSGR
-1014 QGPAEGDSLPENP
+1014 QDPTEGDNLPENH
-1027 SGTQAPVLLSCSKL
+1027 SGSKTPVLLSCSKL
-1041 GYISRITAGK
+1041 GYISRVTAGK
-1051 DRYLALVDRNIM
+1051 DSYLALVDKNIM

-1102 MATVQLLQEVAS
+1102 TTTVQLLQEVAS

-1120 YLIGQHGASLSSFLQ
+1120 YLIGQHGASLSSFLH
-1135 GTKEARSLVVL
+1135 GVKEARSLVIL
-1146 KHANLFLDSYTEQV
+1146 KHSSLFLDSYTEQV
-1160 SGPVYCTSI
+1160 SSPVSWLFCQ
-1169 TNFLVM
+1169 
-1175 GGFQLLAKPAIDFLN
+1175 GEHDFLN

-1200 EVNDENTQLV
+1200 EVNDENTQLM
-1210 EILHSLFFLPIR
+1210 EILNTLFFLPIR

-1238 EVSSSEY
+1238 EVASPEY

-1255 ESLALH
+1255 ECLALH

-1332 VFPLT
+1332 VFPLA
-1337 TLWVEPLSEEAGSV
+1337 TLWAEPLSEEAGGV

-1389 GTSDLPPY
+1389 GMSDLPPY
-1397 GSCSVQRQEPPISR
+1397 GSGSSVQRQEPPISR

-1424 DATYNGRWLLGKPH
+1424 DATYDGRWLSGKPH
-1438 GRGVLKWPD
+1438 EGFLKWPD
-1447 GKTYTGMFRNGLE
+1447 GKMYSGMFRNGLE
-1460 EGYGEYRIPNKA
+1460 DGYGEYRIPNKA
-1472 LSKDD
+1472 MNKED

-1504 CFQDDM
+1504 CFQDNM

-1532 QWIMD
+1532 QWVMD

-1555 GMWQEDACQG
+1555 GMWQDDVCQG

-1579 NFHLNKMMGNGILLS
+1579 NFHLNKMMGNGVLLS

-1606 DWTLSGKG
+1606 DWTLSGSVLFFG
-1614 TLTMPNGDYI
+1614 WGGWGD
-1624 EGYFSGEWGSGIKIT
+1624 GVSVC
-1639 GTYFKPSLYEND
+1639 
-1651 KDRPKVLRLG
+1651 RPGWSVVARKLG
-1661 NLSVAP
+1661 NLAVPA

-1677 CWHQLGCESPG
+1677 CWRQLGCEGPG

-1743 EDIRKYLIKA
+1743 DDIRKYLIKA

-1808 PELPEEGSTIPLSAP
+1808 PELPDEGSTIPLSAP
-1823 LPAEKKSFCTGKA
+1823 LPTERKSFCTGKS

-1880 VYWECVLR
+1880 IYWECVLR

-1893 DTALLG
+1893 DIALLG
-1899 FLGVQRKFWPVTL
+1899 FLGVQRKFWPATL

>member
-1 MEWYQLEADDEIL
+1 MD
-14 SQVQELKEEQ
+14 SKK
-24 DRSGEQ
+24 RS
-30 QQPVAE
+30 
-36 TSKTIHPLVREIRS
+36 
-50 LRSHAAEAK
+50 
-59 VTTRLYEIN
+59 
-68 QRGLEKVAADARN
+68 
-81 ENAWLQQRQKQLVQA
+81 
-96 AGEWELKRQKA
+96 
-107 LWEDLEKTNKDLTE
+107 
-121 HVTQLQAERASL
+121 
-133 GSENVLWEDEKQ
+133 
-145 RLGLKIQALLEH
+145 
-157 YRENGMRLY
+157 
-166 CKLAK
+166 
-171 VERLRRPLPLSAL
+171 
-184 LLGAVPPTL
+184 
-193 PEAPPLR
+193 
-200 RSCHRKRPRPRES
+200 
-213 ADRAKLRGRGAGAEA
+213 
-228 RRGAAAGASGKVARV
+228 
-243 SGCPTG
+243 
-249 PRSLVR
+249 
-255 ERGVPEEAG
+255 
-264 SGRASCRR
+264 
-272 APFRSFPSLRAAS
+272 
-285 RLCPHRGRP
+285 
-294 ALFLW
+294 
-299 TLPPQTRAPVSVPT
+299 
-313 LGLPR
+313 
-318 PERSPPAR
+318 
-326 SSRRDSFRGPATAS
+326 
-340 LRPRRPP
+340 
-347 SSFPPSLAATLAPS
+347 
-361 RPLRPGRGPEEPP
+361 
-374 GGLPAPR
+374 
-381 SGRLKER
+381 
-388 KRSTEAEGSK
+388 STEAEGSK
-398 ERGLVHVWQAG
+398 ERGLVHIWQAG
-409 SFSEKP
+409 SFPITP

-427 QAALGVKHGVLLTED
+427 QAALGVKHGILLTED

-450 LPWRSEPTSIC
+450 LPWRSGPAEIC
-461 PSSPILED
+461 PSSPILEN
-469 ALAGHHVVTIATGSF
+469 ALVGQYVVTVATGSF
-484 HSGAVTDSG
+484 HSGAVTDNG
-493 MVYMWGENSAGQCAV
+493 VTYMWGENSAGQCAV
-508 ANQQYVPEPT
+508 ANQQYVPEPN
-518 PVSISD
+518 PVSIAD
-524 SESSPLLAVRIL
+524 SEASPLLAVRIL

-643 VTLSESQADSHTST
+643 VTLTESQAENHAST
-657 AFSPSAEALDNQ
+657 ALSPSTETLDRQ
-669 GETFENT
+669 EEVFENT
-676 IVESGL
+676 LVTNDQSVATELNAVSAQIT
-682 SSAADLRVGSV
+682 SSD
-693 QTNSSE
+693 

-705 SVLGMPVPSAASIPS
+705 NVMGTTEISSARNIPS
-720 DPITQA
+720 YPDTQA
-726 AEGYLGKL
+726 VNEYLRKL
-734 SSRSVKEDSES
+734 SDHSVREDSEH
-745 GDKPVPSQPLTEAAV
+745 GEKPMPSQPLVEEAI
-760 PNLYAPPP
+760 PNLHSPPTT
-768 PSTSALNSLVVSCA
+768 STSALNSLVVSCA
-782 SAVGVRVAATCE
+782 SAVGVRVAATYE
-794 AGALSLKRVM
+794 AGALSLKKVM
-804 NFYGAVPGE
+804 NFYSTTPCETGAQAGSSA
-813 PTGPEGPK
+813 TGPEGLK

-846 EESEGGSRRL
+846 EETEGGSRRL

-876 RPRAVVLTPTYSGEA
+876 KTRTVVLTPTYSGEA

-906 RGKEGQ
+906 KGKEGQ

-926 VKCLDGKEVIHLGAG
+926 VKCLDGKEIIHLEAG
-941 GSHSLALTAKSQVYS
+941 GYHSLALTAKSQVYS
-956 WGNNTFGQLGHSN
+956 WGSNTFGQLGHSD
-969 FPTTVPRLAKISSD
+969 FPTTVPRLAK
-983 NGIWSFAAAQDYSLF
+983 
-998 VVDTED
+998 
-1004 FQPGLYYSGW
+1004 
-1014 QGPAEGDSLPENP
+1014 
-1027 SGTQAPVLLSCSKL
+1027 L
-1041 GYISRITAGK
+1041 GYISRVTAGK
-1051 DRYLALVDRNIM
+1051 DSYLALVDKNIM

-1102 MATVQLLQEVAS
+1102 TTTVQLLQEVAS

-1120 YLIGQHGASLSSFLQ
+1120 YLIGQHGASLSSFLH
-1135 GTKEARSLVVL
+1135 GVKEARSLVIL
-1146 KHANLFLDSYTEQV
+1146 KHSSLFLDSYTE
-1160 SGPVYCTSI
+1160 YCTSI
-1169 TNFLVM
+1169 TNFVVM

-1200 EVNDENTQLV
+1200 EVNDENTQLM
-1210 EILHSLFFLPIR
+1210 EILNTLFFLPIR

-1238 EVSSSEY
+1238 EVASPEY

-1255 ESLALH
+1255 ECLALH

-1332 VFPLT
+1332 VFPLA
-1337 TLWVEPLSEEAGSV
+1337 TLWAEPLSEEAGGV

-1389 GTSDLPPY
+1389 GMSDLPPY
-1397 GSCSVQRQEPPISR
+1397 GSGSSVQRQEPPISR

-1424 DATYNGRWLLGKPH
+1424 DATYDGRWLSGKPH

-1447 GKTYTGMFRNGLE
+1447 GKMYSGMFRNGLE
-1460 EGYGEYRIPNKA
+1460 DGYGEYRIPNKA
-1472 LSKDD
+1472 MNKED

-1504 CFQDDM
+1504 CFQDNM

-1532 QWIMD
+1532 QWVMD

-1555 GMWQEDACQG
+1555 GMWQDDVCQG

-1579 NFHLNKMMGNGILLS
+1579 NFHLNKMMGNGVLLS

-1639 GTYFKPSLYEND
+1639 GTYFKPSLYESD
-1651 KDRPKVLRLG
+1651 KDRPKVFRKLG
-1661 NLSVAP
+1661 NLAVPA

-1677 CWHQLGCESPG
+1677 CWRQLGCEGPG

-1743 EDIRKYLIKA
+1743 DDIRKYLIKA

-1823 LPAEKKSFCTGKA
+1823 LPTERKSFCTGKS

-1880 VYWECVLR
+1880 IYWECVLR

-1893 DTALLG
+1893 DIALLG
-1899 FLGVQRKFWPVTL
+1899 FLGVQRKFWPATL

>member
-1 MEWYQLEADDEIL
+1 MD
-14 SQVQELKEEQ
+14 
-24 DRSGEQ
+24 
-30 QQPVAE
+30 
-36 TSKTIHPLVREIRS
+36 SKKKS
-50 LRSHAAEAK
+50 
-59 VTTRLYEIN
+59 
-68 QRGLEKVAADARN
+68 
-81 ENAWLQQRQKQLVQA
+81 
-96 AGEWELKRQKA
+96 
-107 LWEDLEKTNKDLTE
+107 
-121 HVTQLQAERASL
+121 
-133 GSENVLWEDEKQ
+133 
-145 RLGLKIQALLEH
+145 
-157 YRENGMRLY
+157 
-166 CKLAK
+166 
-171 VERLRRPLPLSAL
+171 
-184 LLGAVPPTL
+184 
-193 PEAPPLR
+193 
-200 RSCHRKRPRPRES
+200 
-213 ADRAKLRGRGAGAEA
+213 
-228 RRGAAAGASGKVARV
+228 
-243 SGCPTG
+243 
-249 PRSLVR
+249 
-255 ERGVPEEAG
+255 
-264 SGRASCRR
+264 
-272 APFRSFPSLRAAS
+272 
-285 RLCPHRGRP
+285 
-294 ALFLW
+294 
-299 TLPPQTRAPVSVPT
+299 
-313 LGLPR
+313 
-318 PERSPPAR
+318 
-326 SSRRDSFRGPATAS
+326 
-340 LRPRRPP
+340 
-347 SSFPPSLAATLAPS
+347 
-361 RPLRPGRGPEEPP
+361 
-374 GGLPAPR
+374 
-381 SGRLKER
+381 
-388 KRSTEAEGSK
+388 STEAEGSK

-409 SFSEKP
+409 SFSLTP

-427 QAALGVKHGVLLTED
+427 QAALGVRHGVLLTED

-450 LPWRSEPTSIC
+450 LPWKSESAEIC
-461 PSSPILED
+461 PSNPLLES
-469 ALAGHHVVTIATGSF
+469 ALIGHHVVTVAAGSF
-484 HSGAVTDSG
+484 HSGAVTESG
-493 MVYMWGENSAGQCAV
+493 AVYMWGENAAGQCAV
-508 ANQQYVPEPT
+508 ANQQYVPEPS

-524 SESSPLLAVRIL
+524 SETSPLLAVRIL
-536 QLACGEEHTL
+536 QLACGKEHTL
-546 ALSISREIWAW
+546 ALSLSREIWAW

-566 TTAFPVTKPQKVEHL
+566 TTTFPVTKPQKVEHL

-600 QCLPSQDLK
+600 QCLPPQELK

-643 VTLSESQADSHTST
+643 VTLSESQAEKHAST
-657 AFSPSAEALDNQ
+657 ATSPHPETLDEQ
-669 GETFENT
+669 EEVFENT
-676 IVESGL
+676 VVEAELSMGSGQPTGG
-682 SSAADLRVGSV
+682 SAI
-693 QTNSSE
+693 
-699 AVSSQQ
+699 SSQQ
-705 SVLGMPVPSAASIPS
+705 SIVGTAEVSSARTAPSYP
-720 DPITQA
+720 DTQA
-726 AEGYLGKL
+726 VTAYLQKL
-734 SSRSVKEDSES
+734 SEHSVRENHEP
-745 GDKPVPSQPLTEAAV
+745 GEKPPHVQPLVEEAV
-760 PNLYAPPP
+760 PDIHSPPTT
-768 PSTSALNSLVVSCA
+768 STSALNSLVVSCA
-782 SAVGVRVAATCE
+782 SAVGVRVAATYE
-794 AGALSLKRVM
+794 AGALSLKKVM
-804 NFYGAVPGE
+804 NFYSTTPCEVGTPSGSASP
-813 PTGPEGPK
+813 GPESLK
-821 DSREEQVKQESMQG
+821 DLREEQVKQESLQG
-835 KKSSSLVDIRE
+835 KKSSSLMDIRE

-876 RPRAVVLTPTYSGEA
+876 KTRTVVLTPTYSGEA

-906 RGKEGQ
+906 KGKEGQ

-926 VKCLDGKEVIHLGAG
+926 VKCLDGKEVIHLEAG

-956 WGNNTFGQLGHSN
+956 WGSNTFGQLGHSE
-969 FPTTVPRLAKISSD
+969 FPTTVPRLSKVSNES
-983 NGIWSFAAAQDYSLF
+983 GVWSVAAGQDYSLF
-998 VVDTED
+998 LVDTED
-1004 FQPGLYYSGW
+1004 FQPGLYYSGR
-1014 QGPAEGDSLPENP
+1014 QDRAEGDTLPENP
-1027 SGTQAPVLLSCSKL
+1027 SGTKTSVLLSCSKL
-1041 GYISRITAGK
+1041 GYISRVTAGK
-1051 DRYLALVDRNIM
+1051 DSFLALVDKNIM

-1073 TTERRFYSKLSDIK
+1073 TTERRFYSKLSEIK

-1102 MATVQLLQEVAS
+1102 VTTVQLLQEVAS

-1120 YLIGQHGASLSSFLQ
+1120 YLIGQHGASLNSYLQ
-1135 GTKEARSLVVL
+1135 GMKEARSLVIM
-1146 KHANLFLDSYTEQV
+1146 KHSSLFLDSYTE
-1160 SGPVYCTSI
+1160 YCTSVS
-1169 TNFLVM
+1169 NFLVM
-1175 GGFQLLAKPAIDFLN
+1175 GGFQLLAKPAM
-1190 KNQEL
+1190 
-1195 LQDLS
+1195 
-1200 EVNDENTQLV
+1200 
-1210 EILHSLFFLPIR
+1210 PITVVAG
-1222 RLHNYAKV
+1222 RLHNW
-1230 LLKLATCF
+1230 T
-1238 EVSSSEY
+1238 SPEY

-1261 LGRKRKEAEYT
+1261 LGKKRKEAEYT
-1272 LGFWKTF
+1272 LSFWKTF

-1332 VFPLT
+1332 VFPLA
-1337 TLWVEPLSEEAGSV
+1337 TLWAEPLSEEAGSV

-1389 GTSDLPPY
+1389 GTSDFPLY
-1397 GSCSVQRQEPPISR
+1397 GGGSSVQRQEPPISR
-1411 SAKYTFYKDPRLK
+1411 SAKYTFYKDTRLK
-1424 DATYNGRWLLGKPH
+1424 DATYDGRWLSGKPH

-1447 GKTYTGMFRNGLE
+1447 GKMYSGMFRNGLE
-1460 EGYGEYRIPNKA
+1460 DGYGEYRIPNKA
-1472 LSKDD
+1472 LNKED

-1504 CFQDDM
+1504 CFQDNM

-1532 QWIMD
+1532 QWVMD

-1555 GMWQEDACQG
+1555 GMWQDDVCQG
-1565 NGVVVTQFGLYYEG
+1565 HGVVVTQFGLYYEG
-1579 NFHLNKMMGNGILLS
+1579 NFHLNKMAGNGVLLS

-1639 GTYFKPSLYEND
+1639 GTYFKPSLYESD
-1651 KDRPKVLRLG
+1651 KDKPKALKLG
-1661 NLSVAP
+1661 SLAVAA
-1667 DEKWKAVFDE
+1667 DEKWRAVFDE
-1677 CWHQLGCESPG
+1677 CWRQLGCESPG
-1688 QGEVWKAWDN
+1688 HGEVWKAWDN

-1722 QTLESLEF
+1722 QTLESLEY

-1743 EDIRKYLIKA
+1743 DDIKKYLIKA

-1823 LPAEKKSFCTGKA
+1823 LPTGRRSFCTGKS
-1836 DSRSESPEPGYV
+1836 DSRSGSPEPGYV

-1880 VYWECVLR
+1880 IYWECVLR

-1893 DTALLG
+1893 DIALLG
-1899 FLGVQRKFWPVTL
+1899 FLGVQRKFWPATL

-1920 VLPTTK
+1920 VLPSTK

-1962 SVLASLQEDFLWS
+1962 SVLSSLQEDFLWS

>member
-1 MEWYQLEADDEIL
+1 MD
-14 SQVQELKEEQ
+14 
-24 DRSGEQ
+24 
-30 QQPVAE
+30 
-36 TSKTIHPLVREIRS
+36 SK
-50 LRSHAAEAK
+50 K
-59 VTTRLYEIN
+59 
-68 QRGLEKVAADARN
+68 
-81 ENAWLQQRQKQLVQA
+81 
-96 AGEWELKRQKA
+96 
-107 LWEDLEKTNKDLTE
+107 
-121 HVTQLQAERASL
+121 
-133 GSENVLWEDEKQ
+133 
-145 RLGLKIQALLEH
+145 
-157 YRENGMRLY
+157 
-166 CKLAK
+166 
-171 VERLRRPLPLSAL
+171 
-184 LLGAVPPTL
+184 
-193 PEAPPLR
+193 
-200 RSCHRKRPRPRES
+200 
-213 ADRAKLRGRGAGAEA
+213 
-228 RRGAAAGASGKVARV
+228 
-243 SGCPTG
+243 
-249 PRSLVR
+249 
-255 ERGVPEEAG
+255 
-264 SGRASCRR
+264 
-272 APFRSFPSLRAAS
+272 
-285 RLCPHRGRP
+285 
-294 ALFLW
+294 
-299 TLPPQTRAPVSVPT
+299 
-313 LGLPR
+313 
-318 PERSPPAR
+318 R
-326 SSRRDSFRGPATAS
+326 SST
-340 LRPRRPP
+340 
-347 SSFPPSLAATLAPS
+347 
-361 RPLRPGRGPEEPP
+361 
-374 GGLPAPR
+374 
-381 SGRLKER
+381 K
-388 KRSTEAEGSK
+388 AEGSK
-398 ERGLVHVWQAG
+398 ERGLVHVWPAG
-409 SFSEKP
+409 SCSVTP
-415 ERLPGWGGKTVL
+415 ERLPGWGERTVL

-442 GEVYSFGT
+442 GAVYSFGT
-450 LPWRSEPTSIC
+450 LPWRSAPAETC
-461 PSSPILED
+461 PSSPILEH
-469 ALAGHHVVTIATGSF
+469 ALVGQCVVTVAAGSF
-484 HSGAVTDSG
+484 HSGAVTESG
-493 MVYMWGENSAGQCAV
+493 VVYMWGENSAGQCAV
-508 ANQQYVPEPT
+508 ANQQWVPEPSA
-518 PVSISD
+518 VSIAD
-524 SESSPLLAVRIL
+524 SETSPSLAVRIL

-557 GTGCQLGLI
+557 GTGCQLGLM
-566 TTAFPVTKPQKVEHL
+566 TTTFPVTKPQKVEHL

-591 GAFHSLALV
+591 GASHSLALV
-600 QCLPSQDLK
+600 QCPPSQK

-620 LLITMTDKEDH
+620 LLMTMTDKEDH

-643 VTLSESQADSHTST
+643 VTLAESQAEKQAST
-657 AFSPSAEALDNQ
+657 AISPSTETRDSQ
-669 GETFENT
+669 GEVFENT
-676 IVESGL
+676 HVQHDPAVANKLNVGNVQTTSGDAVPPQL
-682 SSAADLRVGSV
+682 DIIGTTETSSAR
-693 QTNSSE
+693 N
-699 AVSSQQ
+699 
-705 SVLGMPVPSAASIPS
+705 IPS
-720 DPITQA
+720 DPDAPAGNEHMQ
-726 AEGYLGKL
+726 KL
-734 SSRSVKEDSES
+734 SDPSKRENSEN
-745 GDKPVPSQPLTEAAV
+745 GEKPVPSQPLVEDAV
-760 PNLYAPPP
+760 PNLHSPPTT
-768 PSTSALNSLVVSCA
+768 STSALNSLVVSCA
-782 SAVGVRVAATCE
+782 SAVGVRVAATYE
-794 AGALSLKRVM
+794 AGALSLKKVM
-804 NFYGAVPGE
+804 NFYSTAPCEPGAQASSSSI
-813 PTGPEGPK
+813 GPEGLK

-876 RPRAVVLTPTYSGEA
+876 KTRTVVLTPTYSGEA

-906 RGKEGQ
+906 KGKEGQ

-926 VKCLDGKEVIHLGAG
+926 VKCLDGKEIIHLEAG
-941 GSHSLALTAKSQVYS
+941 GYHSLALSAKSQVYS
-956 WGNNTFGQLGHSN
+956 WGSNTFGQLGHSD
-969 FPTTVPRLAKISSD
+969 FPTTVPRLAK
-983 NGIWSFAAAQDYSLF
+983 
-998 VVDTED
+998 
-1004 FQPGLYYSGW
+1004 
-1014 QGPAEGDSLPENP
+1014 
-1027 SGTQAPVLLSCSKL
+1027 L
-1041 GYISRITAGK
+1041 GYISRVAAGR
-1051 DRYLALVDRNIM
+1051 DSYLALVDKNIM

-1073 TTERRFYSKLSDIK
+1073 ATERRFYAKLSDIK

-1102 MATVQLLQEVAS
+1102 ASTVQLLQEVAS

-1135 GTKEARSLVVL
+1135 GVKEARSLVIL
-1146 KHANLFLDSYTEQV
+1146 KHASLFLDSYTE
-1160 SGPVYCTSI
+1160 YCTAV
-1169 TNFLVM
+1169 THFLVM

-1200 EVNDENTQLV
+1200 EVIDENIQLI
-1210 EILHSLFFLPIR
+1210 EILNTLFFLPTR
-1222 RLHNYAKV
+1222 RLHNYAEV

-1238 EVSSSEY
+1238 EVTSPDY

-1255 ESLALH
+1255 ECLALH

-1332 VFPLT
+1332 VFPLAT
-1337 TLWVEPLSEEAGSV
+1337 IWAEPLSEEAGGV

-1389 GTSDLPPY
+1389 GASDHPPY
-1397 GSCSVQRQEPPISR
+1397 GGGSSIQRQEPPISR

-1424 DATYNGRWLLGKPH
+1424 DATYDGRWFSGKPH

-1447 GKTYTGMFRNGLE
+1447 GKMYSGTFRNGLE
-1460 EGYGEYRIPNKA
+1460 DGYGEYRIPNKA
-1472 LSKDD
+1472 LSKED

-1504 CFQDDM
+1504 CFQDNM

-1532 QWIMD
+1532 QWVMD
-1537 KKAGYGVFDDITR
+1537 KKSGYGVFDDITR

-1555 GMWQEDACQG
+1555 GMWQDDVCQG

-1579 NFHLNKMMGNGILLS
+1579 NFHLNKMMGNGVLLS

-1606 DWTLSGKG
+1606 DWTLNGKG

-1639 GTYFKPSLYEND
+1639 GTYFKPSLYESD
-1651 KDRPKVLRLG
+1651 KDKPKVFRKLG
-1661 NLSVAP
+1661 NLAVPA

-1688 QGEVWKAWDN
+1688 QGEVWKAWEN
-1698 IAVALTTSR
+1698 IAVALTANR

-1743 EDIRKYLIKA
+1743 DDIKKYLIKA

-1823 LPAEKKSFCTGKA
+1823 LPTERKSFCTGKS

-1865 PLFMLYALDNDREED
+1865 PLFMLYALENDREED

-1893 DTALLG
+1893 DIALLG

-1912 SILGESKK
+1912 SILGETKK

-1962 SVLASLQEDFLWS
+1962 GVLASLQEDFLWS

>member
-1 MEWYQLEADDEIL
+1 MD
-14 SQVQELKEEQ
+14 
-24 DRSGEQ
+24 
-30 QQPVAE
+30 
-36 TSKTIHPLVREIRS
+36 SKKKS
-50 LRSHAAEAK
+50 
-59 VTTRLYEIN
+59 
-68 QRGLEKVAADARN
+68 
-81 ENAWLQQRQKQLVQA
+81 
-96 AGEWELKRQKA
+96 
-107 LWEDLEKTNKDLTE
+107 
-121 HVTQLQAERASL
+121 
-133 GSENVLWEDEKQ
+133 
-145 RLGLKIQALLEH
+145 
-157 YRENGMRLY
+157 
-166 CKLAK
+166 
-171 VERLRRPLPLSAL
+171 
-184 LLGAVPPTL
+184 
-193 PEAPPLR
+193 
-200 RSCHRKRPRPRES
+200 
-213 ADRAKLRGRGAGAEA
+213 
-228 RRGAAAGASGKVARV
+228 
-243 SGCPTG
+243 
-249 PRSLVR
+249 
-255 ERGVPEEAG
+255 
-264 SGRASCRR
+264 
-272 APFRSFPSLRAAS
+272 
-285 RLCPHRGRP
+285 
-294 ALFLW
+294 
-299 TLPPQTRAPVSVPT
+299 
-313 LGLPR
+313 
-318 PERSPPAR
+318 
-326 SSRRDSFRGPATAS
+326 
-340 LRPRRPP
+340 
-347 SSFPPSLAATLAPS
+347 
-361 RPLRPGRGPEEPP
+361 
-374 GGLPAPR
+374 
-381 SGRLKER
+381 
-388 KRSTEAEGSK
+388 STEAEGSK

-409 SFSEKP
+409 SFSLTP
-415 ERLPGWGGKTVL
+415 ERALPGWGGKTVL
-427 QAALGVKHGVLLTED
+427 QAALGAKHGVLLTED
-442 GEVYSFGT
+442 GDVYSFGA
-450 LPWRSEPTSIC
+450 LPWKSESTDIC
-461 PSSPILED
+461 PSSPLLES
-469 ALAGHHVVTIATGSF
+469 ALTGHHVVTVATGSF
-484 HSGAVTDSG
+484 HSGAVTESG
-493 MVYMWGENSAGQCAV
+493 VVYMWGENVAGQCAV
-508 ANQQYVPEPT
+508 ANQRFVPEPS

-524 SESSPLLAVRIL
+524 SETSPSLAVRIL

-566 TTAFPVTKPQKVEHL
+566 TTSFPVTKPQKVEHL

-600 QCLPSQDLK
+600 QCLPPQDLK

-643 VTLSESQADSHTST
+643 VTLSESQAESQAST
-657 AFSPSAEALDNQ
+657 ATSPQPETPHGQ
-669 GETFENT
+669 GEVFEDPPVEAEPNVENVQT
-676 IVESGL
+676 TSGNAISCQQNIVGTAEV
-682 SSAADLRVGSV
+682 SSARTAPSYPDTQAVTAYLQKLSEHPGRESCEHGEKPP
-693 QTNSSE
+693 QGQPLAEE
-699 AVSSQQ
+699 AVPDLHS
-705 SVLGMPVPSAASIPS
+705 
-720 DPITQA
+720 
-726 AEGYLGKL
+726 
-734 SSRSVKEDSES
+734 
-745 GDKPVPSQPLTEAAV
+745 
-760 PNLYAPPP
+760 PPTT
-768 PSTSALNSLVVSCA
+768 STSALNSLVVSCA
-782 SAVGVRVAATCE
+782 SAVGVRVAATYE
-794 AGALSLKRVM
+794 AGALSLKKVM
-804 NFYGAVPGE
+804 NFYSTAPCETGAPSGSAS
-813 PTGPEGPK
+813 TGPESLK
-821 DSREEQVKQESMQG
+821 DLREEQVKQESMQG

-876 RPRAVVLTPTYSGEA
+876 KTRTVVLTPTYSGEA

-906 RGKEGQ
+906 KGKEGQ

-926 VKCLDGKEVIHLGAG
+926 VKCLDGKEVIHLEAG

-956 WGNNTFGQLGHSN
+956 WGSNTFGQLGHSE
-969 FPTTVPRLAKISSD
+969 FPTTVPRLSKVSGE
-983 NGIWSFAAAQDYSLF
+983 NGVWSVAAGQDYSLF
-998 VVDTED
+998 LVDTED
-1004 FQPGLYYSGW
+1004 FQPGLYYSGR
-1014 QGPAEGDSLPENP
+1014 QDPAEGDTLPETL
-1027 SGTQAPVLLSCSKL
+1027 SGTKMPVFLPCSKL

-1051 DRYLALVDRNIM
+1051 DRYLALVDKNIM
-1063 GYIASLHELA
+1063 GYIATLHELA
-1073 TTERRFYSKLSDIK
+1073 TTERRFYSKLSEIK

-1102 MATVQLLQEVAS
+1102 VTTVQLLQEVAS

-1135 GTKEARSLVVL
+1135 GVKEAKSLVIM
-1146 KHANLFLDSYTEQV
+1146 KHSNLFLDSYTE
-1160 SGPVYCTSI
+1160 YCTSVS
-1169 TNFLVM
+1169 NFLVM

-1190 KNQEL
+1190 KHQEL

-1200 EVNDENTQLV
+1200 DVNDENAQLM
-1210 EILHSLFFLPIR
+1210 EILNTLFFLPIR

-1238 EVSSSEY
+1238 EVTSPEY

-1332 VFPLT
+1332 VFPLA
-1337 TLWVEPLSEEAGSV
+1337 TLWAEPLSEEAGSV

-1362 FTLISSTP
+1362 FTLISATP

-1389 GTSDLPPY
+1389 GTSDFPLC
-1397 GSCSVQRQEPPISR
+1397 GGGTSVQRQEPPISR

-1424 DATYNGRWLLGKPH
+1424 DATYNGRWLSGKPH

-1447 GKTYTGMFRNGLE
+1447 GKIYSGMFRNGLE
-1460 EGYGEYRIPNKA
+1460 DGYGEYRIPNKA
-1472 LSKDD
+1472 LNKED
-1477 HYVGHWKEGKMC
+1477 HYIGHWKEGKMC

-1504 CFQDDM
+1504 CFQDNM

-1532 QWIMD
+1532 QWVMD
-1537 KKAGYGVFDDITR
+1537 RKAGYGVFDDITR

-1555 GMWQEDACQG
+1555 GMWQDDVCQG

-1579 NFHLNKMMGNGILLS
+1579 NFHLNKMTGNGVLLS

-1614 TLTMPNGDYI
+1614 VLTMPNGDYI
-1624 EGYFSGEWGSGIKIT
+1624 EGSFSGEWGSGIKIA
-1639 GTYFKPSLYEND
+1639 GSYFKPSLYESGT
-1651 KDRPKVLRLG
+1651 DRPKALKLG
-1661 NLSVAP
+1661 SLAVAA
-1667 DEKWKAVFDE
+1667 DEKWRAVFDE

-1688 QGEVWKAWDN
+1688 QGDVWKAWDN

-1707 RQHRDSPEILSRSQT
+1707 RQHRDSPEVLSRSQT
-1722 QTLESLEF
+1722 QTLESLEY
-1730 IPQHVGAFSVEKY
+1730 IPQHIGAFSVEKY
-1743 EDIRKYLIKA
+1743 DNIKKYLIKA

-1808 PELPEEGSTIPLSAP
+1808 PELPEEGSTVPLSAP
-1823 LPAEKKSFCTGKA
+1823 PPTGRRPFCTGKS

-1848 VTSSGLL
+1848 VTSCGLL

-1893 DTALLG
+1893 DIALLG
-1899 FLGVQRKFWPVTL
+1899 FLGVQRKFWPATV

>member
-1 MEWYQLEADDEIL
+1 MD
-14 SQVQELKEEQ
+14 
-24 DRSGEQ
+24 
-30 QQPVAE
+30 
-36 TSKTIHPLVREIRS
+36 SKKKS
-50 LRSHAAEAK
+50 
-59 VTTRLYEIN
+59 
-68 QRGLEKVAADARN
+68 
-81 ENAWLQQRQKQLVQA
+81 
-96 AGEWELKRQKA
+96 
-107 LWEDLEKTNKDLTE
+107 
-121 HVTQLQAERASL
+121 
-133 GSENVLWEDEKQ
+133 
-145 RLGLKIQALLEH
+145 
-157 YRENGMRLY
+157 
-166 CKLAK
+166 
-171 VERLRRPLPLSAL
+171 
-184 LLGAVPPTL
+184 
-193 PEAPPLR
+193 
-200 RSCHRKRPRPRES
+200 
-213 ADRAKLRGRGAGAEA
+213 
-228 RRGAAAGASGKVARV
+228 
-243 SGCPTG
+243 
-249 PRSLVR
+249 
-255 ERGVPEEAG
+255 
-264 SGRASCRR
+264 
-272 APFRSFPSLRAAS
+272 
-285 RLCPHRGRP
+285 
-294 ALFLW
+294 
-299 TLPPQTRAPVSVPT
+299 
-313 LGLPR
+313 
-318 PERSPPAR
+318 
-326 SSRRDSFRGPATAS
+326 
-340 LRPRRPP
+340 
-347 SSFPPSLAATLAPS
+347 
-361 RPLRPGRGPEEPP
+361 
-374 GGLPAPR
+374 
-381 SGRLKER
+381 
-388 KRSTEAEGSK
+388 STEAEGSK

-409 SFSEKP
+409 SCSVTP

-427 QAALGVKHGVLLTED
+427 QAALGVRHGVLLTED

-450 LPWRSEPTSIC
+450 LPWKSESAEIC
-461 PSSPILED
+461 PSSPLLES
-469 ALAGHHVVTIATGSF
+469 ALVGHHVTTVATGSF
-484 HSGAVTDSG
+484 HSGAVTESG
-493 MVYMWGENSAGQCAV
+493 VVYMWGENGAGQCAI
-508 ANQQYVPEPT
+508 ANQQYVPEPS

-524 SESSPLLAVRIL
+524 SETSPVLAVRIL

-546 ALSISREIWAW
+546 ALSLSREIWAW

-566 TTAFPVTKPQKVEHL
+566 TTTFPVTKPQKVEHL

-600 QCLPSQDLK
+600 QCLPPQDMK
-609 PVPERCNQCSQ
+609 PVPERCNHCSQ

-643 VTLSESQADSHTST
+643 VTLSESQAEKHGST
-657 AFSPSAEALDNQ
+657 AASPHPETLDGQ
-669 GETFENT
+669 GEVFENT
-676 IVESGL
+676 AVEAELNVGSGQTTSGSAISAQQNIVGTAEV
-682 SSAADLRVGSV
+682 SSARTA
-693 QTNSSE
+693 
-699 AVSSQQ
+699 
-705 SVLGMPVPSAASIPS
+705 PSYP
-720 DPITQA
+720 DTQA
-726 AEGYLGKL
+726 VTAYLQKL
-734 SSRSVKEDSES
+734 SEHPGREKHERGE
-745 GDKPVPSQPLTEAAV
+745 KPPQVQPLAEEAG
-760 PNLYAPPP
+760 PDLHSPPTT
-768 PSTSALNSLVVSCA
+768 STSALNSLVVSCA
-782 SAVGVRVAATCE
+782 SAVGVRVAATYE
-794 AGALSLKRVM
+794 AGALSLKKVM
-804 NFYGAVPGE
+804 NFYSTAPCETGAPSGSAS
-813 PTGPEGPK
+813 TGPESLK
-821 DSREEQVKQESMQG
+821 DLREEQVKQESLQG
-835 KKSSSLVDIRE
+835 KKSSSLMDIRE

-876 RPRAVVLTPTYSGEA
+876 KTRTVVLTPTYSGEA

-906 RGKEGQ
+906 KGKEGQ

-926 VKCLDGKEVIHLGAG
+926 VKCLDGKEVIHLEAG

-956 WGNNTFGQLGHSN
+956 WGSNTFGQLGHSE
-969 FPTTVPRLAKISSD
+969 FPTTVPRL
-983 NGIWSFAAAQDYSLF
+983 
-998 VVDTED
+998 
-1004 FQPGLYYSGW
+1004 
-1014 QGPAEGDSLPENP
+1014 
-1027 SGTQAPVLLSCSKL
+1027 SKL
-1041 GYISRITAGK
+1041 GYISRVTAGK
-1051 DRYLALVDRNIM
+1051 DSYIALVDKNIM

-1073 TTERRFYSKLSDIK
+1073 TTERRFYSKLSEIK

-1102 MATVQLLQEVAS
+1102 VTTVQLLQEVAS

-1120 YLIGQHGASLSSFLQ
+1120 YLIGQHGASLSSYLQ
-1135 GTKEARSLVVL
+1135 GMKEARSLVIM
-1146 KHANLFLDSYTEQV
+1146 KHSSLFLDSYTE
-1160 SGPVYCTSI
+1160 YCTSVS
-1169 TNFLVM
+1169 NFLVM

-1200 EVNDENTQLV
+1200 EVSDKNTQLM
-1210 EILHSLFFLPIR
+1210 EILSTLFFLPIR

-1238 EVSSSEY
+1238 EVTSPEY
-1245 QKLQDSSSCY
+1245 QKLQDSSACY

-1261 LGRKRKEAEYT
+1261 LGKKRKEAEYT
-1272 LGFWKTF
+1272 LSFWKTF

-1332 VFPLT
+1332 VFPLA
-1337 TLWVEPLSEEAGSV
+1337 TLWAEPLSEEAGSV

-1362 FTLISSTP
+1362 FTLVSSTP

-1389 GTSDLPPY
+1389 GTSDFPLY
-1397 GSCSVQRQEPPISR
+1397 GGGSSVQRQEPPISR
-1411 SAKYTFYKDPRLK
+1411 SAKYTFYKDTRLK
-1424 DATYNGRWLLGKPH
+1424 DATYDGRWLSGKPH

-1447 GKTYTGMFRNGLE
+1447 GKMYSGMFRNGLE
-1460 EGYGEYRIPNKA
+1460 DGYGEYRIPNKA
-1472 LSKDD
+1472 LNKED

-1504 CFQDDM
+1504 CFQDNM

-1532 QWIMD
+1532 QWVMD

-1555 GMWQEDACQG
+1555 GMWQDDVCQG

-1579 NFHLNKMMGNGILLS
+1579 NFHLNKMTGNGVLLS

-1614 TLTMPNGDYI
+1614 MLTMPNGDYI

-1639 GTYFKPSLYEND
+1639 GTYFKPSLYESD
-1651 KDRPKVLRLG
+1651 KDKPKAFRKLG
-1661 NLSVAP
+1661 NLAVAA
-1667 DEKWKAVFDE
+1667 DDKWRAVFDE
-1677 CWHQLGCESPG
+1677 CWRQLGCESPG
-1688 QGEVWKAWDN
+1688 QGDVWKAWDN
-1698 IAVALTTSR
+1698 IAVALTTNR

-1722 QTLESLEF
+1722 QTLESLEY

-1743 EDIRKYLIKA
+1743 DDIKKYLIKA

-1823 LPAEKKSFCTGKA
+1823 LPSGRRSFCTGKS

-1848 VTSSGLL
+1848 VTSSSLL

-1893 DTALLG
+1893 DVALLG
-1899 FLGVQRKFWPVTL
+1899 FLGVQRKFWPATL
-1912 SILGESKK
+1912 STLGESKK

-1926 DACFASAVECLQQI
+1926 DACFASAIECLQQI

-2026 YQIQREKLN
+2026 FQIQREKLN

>member
-1 MEWYQLEADDEIL
+1 MD
-14 SQVQELKEEQ
+14 
-24 DRSGEQ
+24 
-30 QQPVAE
+30 
-36 TSKTIHPLVREIRS
+36 SK
-50 LRSHAAEAK
+50 K
-59 VTTRLYEIN
+59 
-68 QRGLEKVAADARN
+68 
-81 ENAWLQQRQKQLVQA
+81 
-96 AGEWELKRQKA
+96 
-107 LWEDLEKTNKDLTE
+107 
-121 HVTQLQAERASL
+121 
-133 GSENVLWEDEKQ
+133 
-145 RLGLKIQALLEH
+145 
-157 YRENGMRLY
+157 
-166 CKLAK
+166 
-171 VERLRRPLPLSAL
+171 
-184 LLGAVPPTL
+184 
-193 PEAPPLR
+193 
-200 RSCHRKRPRPRES
+200 
-213 ADRAKLRGRGAGAEA
+213 
-228 RRGAAAGASGKVARV
+228 
-243 SGCPTG
+243 
-249 PRSLVR
+249 
-255 ERGVPEEAG
+255 
-264 SGRASCRR
+264 
-272 APFRSFPSLRAAS
+272 
-285 RLCPHRGRP
+285 
-294 ALFLW
+294 
-299 TLPPQTRAPVSVPT
+299 
-313 LGLPR
+313 
-318 PERSPPAR
+318 R
-326 SSRRDSFRGPATAS
+326 SST
-340 LRPRRPP
+340 
-347 SSFPPSLAATLAPS
+347 
-361 RPLRPGRGPEEPP
+361 
-374 GGLPAPR
+374 
-381 SGRLKER
+381 K
-388 KRSTEAEGSK
+388 AEGSK
-398 ERGLVHVWQAG
+398 ERGLVHVWPAG
-409 SFSEKP
+409 SCSVTP
-415 ERLPGWGGKTVL
+415 ERLPGWGERTVL

-442 GEVYSFGT
+442 GAVYSFGT
-450 LPWRSEPTSIC
+450 LPWRSAPAETC
-461 PSSPILED
+461 PSSPILEH
-469 ALAGHHVVTIATGSF
+469 ALVGQCVVTVAAGSF
-484 HSGAVTDSG
+484 HSGAVTESG
-493 MVYMWGENSAGQCAV
+493 VVYMWGENSAGQCAV
-508 ANQQYVPEPT
+508 ANQQWVPEPSA
-518 PVSISD
+518 VSIAD
-524 SESSPLLAVRIL
+524 SETSPSLAVRIL

-557 GTGCQLGLI
+557 GTGCQLGLM
-566 TTAFPVTKPQKVEHL
+566 TTTFPVTKPQKVEHL

-591 GAFHSLALV
+591 GASHSLALV
-600 QCLPSQDLK
+600 QCPPSQK

-620 LLITMTDKEDH
+620 LLMTMTDKEDH

-643 VTLSESQADSHTST
+643 VTLAESQAEKQAST
-657 AFSPSAEALDNQ
+657 AISPSTETRDSQ
-669 GETFENT
+669 GEVFENT
-676 IVESGL
+676 HVQHDPAVANKLNVGNVQTTSGDAVPPQL
-682 SSAADLRVGSV
+682 DIIGTTETSSAR
-693 QTNSSE
+693 N
-699 AVSSQQ
+699 
-705 SVLGMPVPSAASIPS
+705 IPS
-720 DPITQA
+720 DPDAPAGNEHMQ
-726 AEGYLGKL
+726 KL
-734 SSRSVKEDSES
+734 SDPSKRENSEN
-745 GDKPVPSQPLTEAAV
+745 GEKPVPSQPLVEDAV
-760 PNLYAPPP
+760 PNLHSPPTT
-768 PSTSALNSLVVSCA
+768 STSALNSLVVSCA
-782 SAVGVRVAATCE
+782 SAVGVRVAATYE
-794 AGALSLKRVM
+794 AGALSLKKVM
-804 NFYGAVPGE
+804 NFYSTAPCEPGAQASSSSI
-813 PTGPEGPK
+813 GPEGLK

-876 RPRAVVLTPTYSGEA
+876 KTRTVVLTPTYSGEA
-891 DALLPSLRTEVWTWG
+891 DALLPSLRTEV
-906 RGKEGQ
+906 
-912 LGHGDVLPRLQPLC
+912 
-926 VKCLDGKEVIHLGAG
+926 
-941 GSHSLALTAKSQVYS
+941 YS
-956 WGNNTFGQLGHSN
+956 WGSNTFGQLGHSD
-969 FPTTVPRLAKISSD
+969 FPTTVPRLAK
-983 NGIWSFAAAQDYSLF
+983 
-998 VVDTED
+998 
-1004 FQPGLYYSGW
+1004 
-1014 QGPAEGDSLPENP
+1014 
-1027 SGTQAPVLLSCSKL
+1027 L
-1041 GYISRITAGK
+1041 GYISRVAAGR
-1051 DRYLALVDRNIM
+1051 DSYLALVDKNIM

-1073 TTERRFYSKLSDIK
+1073 ATERRFYAKLSDIK

-1102 MATVQLLQEVAS
+1102 ASTVQLLQEVAS

-1135 GTKEARSLVVL
+1135 GVKEARSLVIL
-1146 KHANLFLDSYTEQV
+1146 KHASLFLDSYTE
-1160 SGPVYCTSI
+1160 YCTAV
-1169 TNFLVM
+1169 THFLVM

-1200 EVNDENTQLV
+1200 EVIDENIQLI
-1210 EILHSLFFLPIR
+1210 EILNTLFFLPTR
-1222 RLHNYAKV
+1222 RLHNYAEV

-1238 EVSSSEY
+1238 EVTSPDY

-1255 ESLALH
+1255 ECLALH

-1332 VFPLT
+1332 VFPLAT
-1337 TLWVEPLSEEAGSV
+1337 IWAEPLSEEAGGV

-1389 GTSDLPPY
+1389 GASDHPPY
-1397 GSCSVQRQEPPISR
+1397 GGGSSIQRQEPPISR

-1424 DATYNGRWLLGKPH
+1424 DATYDGRWFSGKPH

-1447 GKTYTGMFRNGLE
+1447 GKMYSGTFRNGLE
-1460 EGYGEYRIPNKA
+1460 DGYGEYRIPNKA
-1472 LSKDD
+1472 LSKED

-1504 CFQDDM
+1504 CFQDNM

-1532 QWIMD
+1532 QWVMD
-1537 KKAGYGVFDDITR
+1537 KKSGYGVFDDITR

-1555 GMWQEDACQG
+1555 GMWQDDVCQG

-1579 NFHLNKMMGNGILLS
+1579 NFHLNKMMGNGVLLS

-1606 DWTLSGKG
+1606 DWTLNGKG

-1639 GTYFKPSLYEND
+1639 GTYFKPSLYESD
-1651 KDRPKVLRLG
+1651 KDKPKVFRKLG
-1661 NLSVAP
+1661 NLAVPA

-1688 QGEVWKAWDN
+1688 QGEVWKAWEN
-1698 IAVALTTSR
+1698 IAVALTANR

-1743 EDIRKYLIKA
+1743 DDIKKYLIKA

-1823 LPAEKKSFCTGKA
+1823 LPTERKSFCTGKS

-1865 PLFMLYALDNDREED
+1865 PLFMLYALENDREED

-1893 DTALLG
+1893 DIALLG

-1912 SILGESKK
+1912 SILGETKK

-1962 SVLASLQEDFLWS
+1962 GVLASLQEDFLWS

>member
-1 MEWYQLEADDEIL
+1 MD
-14 SQVQELKEEQ
+14 SKK
-24 DRSGEQ
+24 RS
-30 QQPVAE
+30 
-36 TSKTIHPLVREIRS
+36 
-50 LRSHAAEAK
+50 
-59 VTTRLYEIN
+59 
-68 QRGLEKVAADARN
+68 
-81 ENAWLQQRQKQLVQA
+81 
-96 AGEWELKRQKA
+96 
-107 LWEDLEKTNKDLTE
+107 
-121 HVTQLQAERASL
+121 
-133 GSENVLWEDEKQ
+133 
-145 RLGLKIQALLEH
+145 
-157 YRENGMRLY
+157 
-166 CKLAK
+166 
-171 VERLRRPLPLSAL
+171 
-184 LLGAVPPTL
+184 
-193 PEAPPLR
+193 
-200 RSCHRKRPRPRES
+200 
-213 ADRAKLRGRGAGAEA
+213 
-228 RRGAAAGASGKVARV
+228 
-243 SGCPTG
+243 
-249 PRSLVR
+249 
-255 ERGVPEEAG
+255 
-264 SGRASCRR
+264 
-272 APFRSFPSLRAAS
+272 
-285 RLCPHRGRP
+285 
-294 ALFLW
+294 
-299 TLPPQTRAPVSVPT
+299 
-313 LGLPR
+313 
-318 PERSPPAR
+318 
-326 SSRRDSFRGPATAS
+326 
-340 LRPRRPP
+340 
-347 SSFPPSLAATLAPS
+347 
-361 RPLRPGRGPEEPP
+361 
-374 GGLPAPR
+374 
-381 SGRLKER
+381 
-388 KRSTEAEGSK
+388 STEAEGSK
-398 ERGLVHVWQAG
+398 ERGLVHIWQAG
-409 SFSEKP
+409 SFPITP
-415 ERLPGWGGKTVL
+415 ERLAGWGGKTVL

-450 LPWRSEPTSIC
+450 LPWRSGPAEIC
-461 PSSPILED
+461 PSSPILEN
-469 ALAGHHVVTIATGSF
+469 ALVGQYVVTVATGSF
-484 HSGAVTDSG
+484 HSGAVTDNG
-493 MVYMWGENSAGQCAV
+493 VAYMWGENSAGQCAV
-508 ANQQYVPEPT
+508 ANQQYVPEPN
-518 PVSISD
+518 PVSIAD
-524 SESSPLLAVRIL
+524 SEASPLLAVRIL

-643 VTLSESQADSHTST
+643 VTLTESQAENHPST
-657 AFSPSAEALDNQ
+657 ALSPSTETLDRQ
-669 GETFENT
+669 EEVFENT
-676 IVESGL
+676 LVASDQSVATELNAVSAQTT
-682 SSAADLRVGSV
+682 SSD
-693 QTNSSE
+693 

-705 SVLGMPVPSAASIPS
+705 NVMGTTEISSARNVPSYP
-720 DPITQA
+720 DTQA
-726 AEGYLGKL
+726 VSEYLRKL
-734 SSRSVKEDSES
+734 SDHSVREDSEH
-745 GDKPVPSQPLTEAAV
+745 GEKPVPSQPLIEEAI
-760 PNLYAPPP
+760 PNLHSPPTT
-768 PSTSALNSLVVSCA
+768 STSALNSLVVSCA
-782 SAVGVRVAATCE
+782 SAVGVRVAATYE
-794 AGALSLKRVM
+794 AGALSLKKVM
-804 NFYGAVPGE
+804 NFYSTTPCETGAQAGSSAI
-813 PTGPEGPK
+813 GPEGLK

-846 EESEGGSRRL
+846 EETEGSSRRL

-876 RPRAVVLTPTYSGEA
+876 KTRTVVLTPTYSGEA

-906 RGKEGQ
+906 KGKEGQ

-926 VKCLDGKEVIHLGAG
+926 VKCLDGKEVIHLEAG
-941 GSHSLALTAKSQVYS
+941 GYHSLALTAKSQVYS
-956 WGNNTFGQLGHSN
+956 WGSNTFGQLGHSD
-969 FPTTVPRLAKISSD
+969 FPTTVPRLAK
-983 NGIWSFAAAQDYSLF
+983 
-998 VVDTED
+998 
-1004 FQPGLYYSGW
+1004 
-1014 QGPAEGDSLPENP
+1014 
-1027 SGTQAPVLLSCSKL
+1027 L
-1041 GYISRITAGK
+1041 GYISRVTAGK
-1051 DRYLALVDRNIM
+1051 DSYLALVDKNIM

-1102 MATVQLLQEVAS
+1102 TTTVQLLQEVAS

-1120 YLIGQHGASLSSFLQ
+1120 YLIGQHGASLSSFLH
-1135 GTKEARSLVVL
+1135 GVKEARSLVIL
-1146 KHANLFLDSYTEQV
+1146 KHASLFLDSYTE
-1160 SGPVYCTSI
+1160 YCTSI

-1200 EVNDENTQLV
+1200 EVNDENTQLM
-1210 EILHSLFFLPIR
+1210 EILNTLFFLPIR

-1238 EVSSSEY
+1238 EVASPEY

-1255 ESLALH
+1255 ECLALH

-1332 VFPLT
+1332 VFPLA
-1337 TLWVEPLSEEAGSV
+1337 TLWAEPLSEEAGGV

-1389 GTSDLPPY
+1389 GMSDLPAY
-1397 GSCSVQRQEPPISR
+1397 GSGSSVQRQEPPISR

-1424 DATYNGRWLLGKPH
+1424 DATYDGRWLSGKPH

-1447 GKTYTGMFRNGLE
+1447 GKMYSGMFRNGLE
-1460 EGYGEYRIPNKA
+1460 DGYGEYRIPNKA
-1472 LSKDD
+1472 INKED

-1504 CFQDDM
+1504 CFQDNM

-1532 QWIMD
+1532 QWVTD

-1555 GMWQEDACQG
+1555 GMWQDDVCQG

-1579 NFHLNKMMGNGILLS
+1579 NFHLNKMMGNGVLLS

-1639 GTYFKPSLYEND
+1639 GTYFKPSLYESD
-1651 KDRPKVLRLG
+1651 KDRPKVFRKLG
-1661 NLSVAP
+1661 NLAVPA

-1677 CWHQLGCESPG
+1677 CWRQLGCEGPG

-1743 EDIRKYLIKA
+1743 DDIRKYLIKA

-1823 LPAEKKSFCTGKA
+1823 LPTERKSFCTGKS

-1880 VYWECVLR
+1880 IYWECVLR

-1893 DTALLG
+1893 DIALLG
-1899 FLGVQRKFWPVTL
+1899 FLGVQRKFWPATL